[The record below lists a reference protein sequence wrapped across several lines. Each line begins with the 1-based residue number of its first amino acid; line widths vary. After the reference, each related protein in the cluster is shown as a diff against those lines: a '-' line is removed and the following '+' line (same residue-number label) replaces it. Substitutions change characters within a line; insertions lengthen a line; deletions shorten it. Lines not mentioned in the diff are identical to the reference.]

1 MNGSVHVCAIIAIEF
16 YTVVLMNS
24 WLIIGVLALYI
35 LVLFICAF
43 FGEKHASRL
52 STRGRMLLFSLT
64 LGVYCSSWTFYGA
77 TGAAV
82 REGIIFLP
90 IYLGPLLFVGLGY
103 DIWRRLGRVRQHHAI
118 SSIAD
123 FVAARYGKSGT
134 LASLVTILAV
144 VAIIPYLALQLRA
157 IALSA
162 SVMLQQNPQ
171 VASAT
176 TNGVLVLTAILAI
189 LAMIFGTRQIAN
201 TEQHGGLMLAV
212 AFESFVK
219 LFALLCVAFFF
230 IFEAPENIIQISK
243 DVSKSFHEVQ
253 HFGVPETFWVQTLLA
268 GLAII
273 CLPRQFHV
281 AVVELRDEKHI
292 RGARRWFAA
301 YLILTIFAI
310 IPIASWALH
319 AAPAYLSIPDVAVL
333 SLPLSYNQEWLTLL
347 AFLGGFSA
355 STGMLLVSSV
365 ALSIMLSNDLI
376 MPALWRLGLLSR
388 HDKRLP
394 QVLKFTRRICI
405 LAVML
410 LGFLFFHFFN
420 DIDQLS
426 TFGLLAFS
434 AVAQFSP
441 ALIGGLY
448 WRGGSRQGV
457 YAGLVAGFA
466 LWTYTLLFPTILR
479 SLPAEY
485 SQFSQQLLMS
495 GPFGINWLRPEAL
508 FGFQSFAPLTHGV
521 TWALGLNI
529 ILYIWISRIYRPSI
543 AEQIQAESF
552 FYYETK
558 PLPAQHTSAD
568 MSYLQHDVAR
578 LKVGDLITLAKRITG
593 DGPAVRAF
601 QQFCQINNV
610 VLNEN
615 SSANGMWW
623 RFTEQYLAGT
633 IGAASA
639 RTLLTTAMVNNGL
652 ALGQVANILDQASQW
667 QRFNQNLIMTMIDH
681 MTQGVSVVDE
691 NMCLVAWNNQ
701 YLKLFDYP
709 KDLVYVGCPI
719 SDLIRYNA
727 ERGECGPGSVEEHV
741 RKRMHWMKVGSAH
754 EFERIRKDG
763 RVIQMRGNPIEGGGF
778 VTTFA
783 DITAFRE
790 NEAVLEARVSDRT
803 HQLANALTEQQLAR
817 EQADRANMSKSR
829 FIAAASHDLLQPM
842 HAARLFSTALEQSV
856 QSDEDRLTLQQLDRA
871 LYGAES
877 MLSALLDIAR
887 LEGGSI
893 QPNRQVYPLHDL
905 LHDLELQFKSIAAQR
920 HIQLKVH
927 DVKFWINT
935 DPQWIRRIIQN
946 FVSNALRY
954 TAKGRVV
961 VGVLRSA
968 QRPNHIR
975 IGVWDTGPGIAEEQ
989 RIKLFQEFERC
1000 GHTSPWGEQG
1010 LGLGLAIVQRMTSLL
1025 DYPVKVYSE
1034 QGKGSCFMI
1043 EVPIVAAPKVV
1054 ATPTQAV
1061 PLKTKAYKILCLD
1074 NDENILDG
1082 MSTLL
1087 TKWGYQ
1093 VFKATEPEQALQLI
1107 QQENIQV
1114 WLVDQHLNQGKIGL
1128 DFILAQRQENV
1139 PVALITADSDPELP
1153 QRLKEL
1159 NIVLLNKPLKPA
1171 SLRAWLSGLKISK

>member
-1 MNGSVHVCAIIAIEF
+1 MIVQALNSLGA
-16 YTVVLMNS
+16 MNS

-35 LVLFICAF
+35 LVLFLCAF

-90 IYLGPLLFVGLGY
+90 IYLGPLLFIWFGY
-103 DIWRRLGRVRQHHAI
+103 DIWRRLGRVRRHHAI

-123 FVAARYGKSGT
+123 FIAARYGKSGT

-144 VAIIPYLALQLRA
+144 IAIIPYLALQLRA

-162 SVMLQQNPQ
+162 SVVLDQGPHLNT
-171 VASAT
+171 T
-176 TNGVLVLTAILAI
+176 TNSVLLMTGVLAI
-189 LAMIFGTRQIAN
+189 LAMMFGTRQIAN

-219 LFALLCVAFFF
+219 LSALICVALFF
-230 IFEAPENIIQISK
+230 IFETPNNLRQISH
-243 DVSKSFHEVQ
+243 DVAKTFHEVQ
-253 HFGVPETFWVQTLLA
+253 LFGVPETFWIQTLLA

-292 RGARRWFAA
+292 RGARRWFAV
-301 YLILTIFAI
+301 YLILTTLAI

-319 AAPAYLSIPDVAVL
+319 AAPQFLTIPDVAVL

-376 MPALWRLGLLSR
+376 MPALWRFNLISR
-388 HDKRLP
+388 HDTRLP
-394 QVLKFTRRICI
+394 QMLKFTRRICI

-426 TFGLLAFS
+426 VFGLLAFS
-434 AVAQFSP
+434 AVAQFAP

-457 YAGLVAGFA
+457 YAGLIVGF
-466 LWTYTLLFPTILR
+466 LMWMYTLLLPTILR
-479 SLPAEY
+479 SLPDQY
-485 SQFSQQLLMS
+485 QDFSYHFLHS
-495 GPFGINWLRPEAL
+495 GPFGISWLRPEAL
-508 FGFQSFAPLTHGV
+508 LGFESFAPLTHGV
-521 TWALGLNI
+521 IWALGLNI
-529 ILYIWISRIYRPSI
+529 ILYVWISRIYRPSV

-558 PLPAQHTSAD
+558 PLPAQHTSTD
-568 MSYLQHDVAR
+568 MSYLHHDAAR
-578 LKVGDLITLAKRITG
+578 LRVGDLITLAKRITG
-593 DGPAVRAF
+593 DRPTQHAF
-601 QQFCQINNV
+601 AQFSSQNNV
-610 VLNEN
+610 LLNEH
-615 SSANGMWW
+615 SFANGMWW

-667 QRFNQNLIMTMIDH
+667 QRFNQNLLMTMIDH

-719 SDLIRYNA
+719 ADLIRYNA

-741 RKRMHWMKVGSAH
+741 RKRIHWMQVGSAH

-790 NEAVLEARVSDRT
+790 NEAVLEARVMDRT
-803 HQLANALTEQQLAR
+803 QQLADALTEQQLAR
-817 EQADRANMSKSR
+817 EQADKANMSKSR

-842 HAARLFSTALEQSV
+842 HAARLFSTVLEQSV
-856 QSDEDRLTLQQLDRA
+856 HSEQERQTLQQLDRA

-887 LEGGSI
+887 LEGGSL
-893 QPNRQVYPLHDL
+893 QPKRQAYPLHDL
-905 LHDLELQFKSIAAQR
+905 LSDLSLQFKSIAAQR
-920 HIQLKVH
+920 NIQLKVH
-927 DVKFWINT
+927 DAQFWIDT

-954 TAKGRVV
+954 TASGRVV

-968 QRPNHIR
+968 RKPQHIR

-1025 DYPVKVYSE
+1025 DYPVEVYSE
-1034 QGKGSCFMI
+1034 LGKGSTFMI
-1043 EVPIVAAPKVV
+1043 EVPTVPAPQKTVAALQQNTAIL
-1054 ATPTQAV
+1054 ATGYRV
-1061 PLKTKAYKILCLD
+1061 LCLD
-1074 NDENILDG
+1074 NDETILDG
-1082 MSTLL
+1082 MAALL
-1087 TKWGYQ
+1087 SKWGYD
-1093 VFKATEPEQALQLI
+1093 VFKATEPEQALTII
-1107 QQENIQV
+1107 QTENIQV
-1114 WLVDQHLNQGKIGL
+1114 WLIDQHLNRDQLGM
-1128 DFILAQRQENV
+1128 DFILAHRPASV

-1153 QRLKEL
+1153 QRLKEM
-1159 NIVLLNKPLKPA
+1159 NIVLLKKPLKPA
-1171 SLRAWLSGLKISK
+1171 GLRAWLSGLKISSDT

>member
-1 MNGSVHVCAIIAIEF
+1 MRYHVNRFLSVSP
-16 YTVVLMNS
+16 MNS

-35 LVLFICAF
+35 LILFGCAF

-52 STRGRMLLFSLT
+52 SPRGRMLLFSLT

-77 TGAAV
+77 TAAAFHG
-82 REGIIFLP
+82 GIIFLP

-123 FVAARYGKSGT
+123 FVAARYGKSGP

-144 VAIIPYLALQLRA
+144 IAIIPYLALQLRA

-162 SVMLQQNPQ
+162 AVLLEHNSELTTI
-171 VASAT
+171 T
-176 TNGVLVLTAILAI
+176 TNGVLGLTAVLAI
-189 LAMIFGTRQIAN
+189 LAMMFGTRQIAN

-219 LFALLCVAFFF
+219 LFALLCVAVFFL
-230 IFEAPENIIQISK
+230 FEAPTNIIQVSQ
-243 DVSKSFHEVQ
+243 DVKQVFHEVQ
-253 HFGVPETFWVQTLLA
+253 LFGVPDTFWIQTLLA
-268 GLAII
+268 ALAII

-301 YLILTIFAI
+301 YLILTVIAI

-319 AAPAYLSIPDVAVL
+319 ASAEYLSIPDVAVL
-333 SLPLSYNQEWLTLL
+333 SLPMSYNQEWLTLL

-376 MPALWRLGLLSR
+376 MPALWRLGWLSR

-394 QVLKFTRRICI
+394 VMLKLTRRICI
-405 LAVML
+405 LVVML
-410 LGFLFFHFFN
+410 LGFLFFLFFK
-420 DIDQLS
+420 DINQLS
-426 TFGLLAFS
+426 VFGLLAFS

-448 WRGGSRQGV
+448 WRGGSKQGV
-457 YAGLVAGFA
+457 YAGLIVGFIMWA
-466 LWTYTLLFPTILR
+466 YTLLLPPILR
-479 SLPAEY
+479 SLPDEY
-485 SQFSQQLLMS
+485 YQFTHSLLIF
-495 GPFGINWLRPEAL
+495 GPYGLSWLRPEAL
-508 FGFQSFAPLTHGV
+508 LGFESFAPLTHGV
-521 TWALGLNI
+521 IWSLGLNI
-529 ILYIWISRIYRPSI
+529 ILYIWVSRIYRPSI

-558 PLPAQHTSAD
+558 PLPTQSASND
-568 MSYLQHDVAR
+568 VNYLHHDAAR

-593 DGPAVRAF
+593 EGPTNHAF
-601 QQFCQINNV
+601 QQFCTANNV
-610 VLNEN
+610 VLNVN

-701 YLKLFDYP
+701 YLVLFDYP

-719 SDLIRYNA
+719 ADLIRYNA
-727 ERGECGPGSVEEHV
+727 ERGECGPGSIEEHV
-741 RKRMHWMKVGSAH
+741 RKRIHWMKVGSAH

-783 DITAFRE
+783 DITTFRE
-790 NEAVLEARVSDRT
+790 NEALLEGRVKDRT
-803 HQLANALTEQQLAR
+803 RQLADALEEQQLAR
-817 EQADRANMSKSR
+817 EQADKANMSKSR

-842 HAARLFSTALEQSV
+842 HAARLFSTALEQSI
-856 QSDEDRLTLQQLDRA
+856 QTEEDMKTLQQLDRA
-871 LYGAES
+871 LHGAES

-893 QPNRQVYPLHDL
+893 QPKRQAYPLHDL
-905 LHDLELQFKSIAAQR
+905 LSDLQLQFESIAAQR
-920 HIQLKVH
+920 NIQFRVH
-927 DVKFWINT
+927 DVKFWIDT

-954 TAKGRVV
+954 TARGRVV

-968 QRPNHIR
+968 AQANHIR
-975 IGVWDTGPGIAEEQ
+975 IGVWDTGPGIAEQQ

-1025 DYPVKVYSE
+1025 GYPVHVYSTL
-1034 QGKGSCFMI
+1034 GKGSCFII
-1043 EVPIVAAPKVV
+1043 EVPLVNAPKV
-1054 ATPTQAV
+1054 TPVLVQAV
-1061 PLKTKAYKILCLD
+1061 PLKSAAYKILCLD
-1074 NDENILDG
+1074 NDETILEG

-1093 VFKATEPEQALQLI
+1093 VFKATEPEQALELI
-1107 QQENIQV
+1107 QKENIQV
-1114 WLVDQHLNQGKIGL
+1114 WLVDQHLNDNKMGL
-1128 DFILAQRQENV
+1128 DFILTHRQVNV

-1153 QRLKEL
+1153 QKLKEL
-1159 NIVLLNKPLKPA
+1159 NIVLLKKPLKPA
-1171 SLRAWLSGLKISK
+1171 SLRSWISGLKISK

>member
-1 MNGSVHVCAIIAIEF
+1 
-16 YTVVLMNS
+16 MNS

-35 LVLFICAF
+35 VILFICAF
-43 FGEKHASRL
+43 YGEKHASRL

-90 IYLGPLLFVGLGY
+90 IYLGPLLFVAVGY

-123 FVAARYGKSGT
+123 FMAARYGKSGP

-144 VAIIPYLALQLRA
+144 IAIIPYLALQLRA

-162 SVMLQQNPQ
+162 TVILQQNTGLE
-171 VASAT
+171 ST
-176 TNGVLVLTAILAI
+176 TNSVLFLTGIMAI

-219 LFALLCVAFFF
+219 LFALLCVAIFFMF
-230 IFEAPENIIQISK
+230 AEPANLGQISHDVAKTFK
-243 DVSKSFHEVQ
+243 DVQ
-253 HFGVPETFWVQTLLA
+253 LFGVPETFWVQTLLA
-268 GLAII
+268 ALAII

-292 RGARRWFAA
+292 RGARRWFAI
-301 YLILTIFAI
+301 YLILTTLAI

-319 AAPAYLSIPDVAVL
+319 AAPEYLAIPDVAVL
-333 SLPLSYNQEWLTLL
+333 SLPISYQQDWLTIL

-376 MPALWRLGLLSR
+376 MPALWRFNLLSR
-388 HDKRLP
+388 HDKRMPLM
-394 QVLKFTRRICI
+394 LKFTRRVCI

-426 TFGLLAFS
+426 VFGLLAFS
-434 AVAQFSP
+434 AVAQFAP

-448 WRGGSRQGV
+448 WRGGSKQGV
-457 YAGLVAGFA
+457 YAGLIVGFIMWA
-466 LWTYTLLFPTILR
+466 YTLLLPTILR
-479 SLPAEY
+479 SLPDDY
-485 SQFSQQLLMS
+485 TSMTMQFLLHGPLGMS
-495 GPFGINWLRPEAL
+495 WLRPEAL
-508 FGFQSFAPLTHGV
+508 LGFESFAPLTHGV
-521 TWALGLNI
+521 IWALGLNTL
-529 ILYIWISRIYRPSI
+529 LYIWISHIFRPSI

-558 PLPAQHTSAD
+558 PLPAQSSSSEI
-568 MSYLQHDVAR
+568 SYLHHDMAR
-578 LKVGDLITLAKRITG
+578 LKVADLITLAKRITG
-593 DGPAVRAF
+593 EGPTTRAF
-601 QQFCQINNV
+601 DQFCQQNNV
-610 VLNEN
+610 VLNAN

-701 YLKLFDYP
+701 YLVLFDYP

-719 SDLIRYNA
+719 ADLIRYNA

-741 RKRMHWMKVGSAH
+741 RKRIHWMKVGSAH

-790 NEAVLEARVSDRT
+790 NEAVLEARVQDRT
-803 HQLANALTEQQLAR
+803 QQLADALTEQQLAR
-817 EQADRANMSKSR
+817 EQADKANMSKSR

-856 QSDEDRLTLQQLDRA
+856 QSDEDRKTLQQLDRA
-871 LYGAES
+871 LHGAES

-887 LEGGSI
+887 LEGGTI
-893 QPNRQVYPLHDL
+893 QPKRQAYPLHDL
-905 LHDLELQFKSIAAQR
+905 LSDLELQFKSIAAQR
-920 HIQLKVH
+920 GIQLHVH
-927 DVKFWINT
+927 DAQFWIDT

-954 TAKGRVV
+954 TAKGRVI
-961 VGVLRSA
+961 VGVLRASE
-968 QRPNHIR
+968 RPQHIR

-1010 LGLGLAIVQRMTSLL
+1010 LGLGLAIVQRMTGLL
-1025 DYPVKVYSE
+1025 DYPVHVYSE
-1034 QGKGSCFMI
+1034 LGKGSCFMI
-1043 EVPIVAAPKVV
+1043 EVPVVAAPKVI
-1054 ATPTQAV
+1054 ATPVQAV

-1074 NDENILDG
+1074 NDETILEG

-1093 VFKATEPEQALQLI
+1093 VFKATEPEQALELI

-1114 WLVDQHLNQGKIGL
+1114 WLVDQHLNDDKMGL
-1128 DFILAQRQENV
+1128 DFILQNRQDKV

-1153 QRLKEL
+1153 QTLKEL
-1159 NIVLLNKPLKPA
+1159 NIVLLRKPLKPA
-1171 SLRAWLSGLKISK
+1171 SLRSWLSGLKISTD

>member
-1 MNGSVHVCAIIAIEF
+1 
-16 YTVVLMNS
+16 MNS

-35 LVLFICAF
+35 VILFICAF
-43 FGEKHASRL
+43 YGEKHASRL

-90 IYLGPLLFVGLGY
+90 IYLGPLLFVAVGY

-123 FVAARYGKSGT
+123 FMAARYGKSGP

-144 VAIIPYLALQLRA
+144 IAIIPYLALQLRA

-162 SVMLQQNPQ
+162 TVILQQNTGLE
-171 VASAT
+171 ST
-176 TNGVLVLTAILAI
+176 TNSVLFLTGILAI

-219 LFALLCVAFFF
+219 LFALLCVAIFFMF
-230 IFEAPENIIQISK
+230 AEPANLGKISHDVAKTFK
-243 DVSKSFHEVQ
+243 DVQ
-253 HFGVPETFWVQTLLA
+253 LFGVPETFWVQTLLA
-268 GLAII
+268 ALAII

-292 RGARRWFAA
+292 RGARRWFAI
-301 YLILTIFAI
+301 YLILTTLAI

-319 AAPAYLSIPDVAVL
+319 AAPEYLAIPDVAVL
-333 SLPLSYNQEWLTLL
+333 SLPISYQQDWLTIL

-376 MPALWRLGLLSR
+376 MPALWRFNLLSR
-388 HDKRLP
+388 HDKRMPLM
-394 QVLKFTRRICI
+394 LKFTRRVCI

-426 TFGLLAFS
+426 VFGLLAFS
-434 AVAQFSP
+434 AVAQFAP

-448 WRGGSRQGV
+448 WRGGSKQGV
-457 YAGLVAGFA
+457 YAGLIVGFIMWA
-466 LWTYTLLFPTILR
+466 YTLLLPTILR
-479 SLPAEY
+479 SLPDDY
-485 SQFSQQLLMS
+485 TNMTMQFLLH
-495 GPFGINWLRPEAL
+495 GPLGMGWLRPEAL
-508 FGFQSFAPLTHGV
+508 LGFESFAPLTHGV
-521 TWALGLNI
+521 IWALGLNTL
-529 ILYIWISRIYRPSI
+529 LYIWISHIFRPSI

-558 PLPAQHTSAD
+558 PLPAQSSSSEI
-568 MSYLQHDVAR
+568 SYLHHDMAR
-578 LKVGDLITLAKRITG
+578 LKVADLITLAKRITG
-593 DGPAVRAF
+593 EGPTTRAF
-601 QQFCQINNV
+601 DQFCQQNNV
-610 VLNEN
+610 VLNAN

-701 YLKLFDYP
+701 YLVLFDYP

-719 SDLIRYNA
+719 ADLIRYNA

-741 RKRMHWMKVGSAH
+741 RKRIHWMKVGSAH

-790 NEAVLEARVSDRT
+790 NEAVLEARVQDRT
-803 HQLANALTEQQLAR
+803 QQLADALTEQQLAR
-817 EQADRANMSKSR
+817 EQADKANMSKSR

-856 QSDEDRLTLQQLDRA
+856 QSDEDRKTLQQLDRA
-871 LYGAES
+871 LHGAES

-887 LEGGSI
+887 LEGGTI
-893 QPNRQVYPLHDL
+893 QPKRQAYPLHDL
-905 LHDLELQFKSIAAQR
+905 LSDLELQFKSIAAQR
-920 HIQLKVH
+920 GIQLHVH
-927 DVKFWINT
+927 DAQFWIDT

-954 TAKGRVV
+954 TAKGRVI
-961 VGVLRSA
+961 VGVLRASE
-968 QRPNHIR
+968 RPQHIR

-1010 LGLGLAIVQRMTSLL
+1010 LGLGLAIVQRMTGLL
-1025 DYPVKVYSE
+1025 DYPVHVYSE
-1034 QGKGSCFMI
+1034 LGKGSCFMI
-1043 EVPIVAAPKVV
+1043 EVPVVAAPKVI
-1054 ATPTQAV
+1054 ATPVQAV

-1074 NDENILDG
+1074 NDETILEG

-1093 VFKATEPEQALQLI
+1093 VFKATEPEQALELI
-1107 QQENIQV
+1107 HQENIQV
-1114 WLVDQHLNQGKIGL
+1114 WLVDQHLNDDKMGL
-1128 DFILAQRQENV
+1128 DFILQNRQDKV

-1153 QRLKEL
+1153 QTLKEL
-1159 NIVLLNKPLKPA
+1159 NIVLLRKPLKPA
-1171 SLRAWLSGLKISK
+1171 SLRSWLSGLKISTD

>member
-1 MNGSVHVCAIIAIEF
+1 MIVQALNSLSA
-16 YTVVLMNS
+16 MNS

-35 LVLFICAF
+35 LVLFLCAF

-90 IYLGPLLFVGLGY
+90 IYLGPLLFIWFGY
-103 DIWRRLGRVRQHHAI
+103 DIWRRLGRVRRHHAI

-123 FVAARYGKSGT
+123 FIAARYGKSGT

-144 VAIIPYLALQLRA
+144 IAIIPYLALQLRA

-162 SVMLQQNPQ
+162 SVVLDQGPHLNT
-171 VASAT
+171 T
-176 TNGVLVLTAILAI
+176 TNSVLLMTGVLAI
-189 LAMIFGTRQIAN
+189 LAMMFGTRQIAN

-219 LFALLCVAFFF
+219 LSALICVALFF
-230 IFEAPENIIQISK
+230 IFETPNNLRQISH
-243 DVSKSFHEVQ
+243 DVAKTFHEVQ
-253 HFGVPETFWVQTLLA
+253 LFGVPETFWIQTLLA

-292 RGARRWFAA
+292 RGARRWFAV
-301 YLILTIFAI
+301 YLILTTLAI

-319 AAPAYLSIPDVAVL
+319 AAPQFLTIPDVAVL

-376 MPALWRLGLLSR
+376 MPALWRFNLISR
-388 HDKRLP
+388 HDTRLP
-394 QVLKFTRRICI
+394 QMLKFTRRICI

-426 TFGLLAFS
+426 VFGLLAFS
-434 AVAQFSP
+434 AVAQFAP

-457 YAGLVAGFA
+457 YAGLIVGF
-466 LWTYTLLFPTILR
+466 LMWMYTLLLPTILR
-479 SLPAEY
+479 SLPDQY
-485 SQFSQQLLMS
+485 QDFSYHFLHS
-495 GPFGINWLRPEAL
+495 GPFDISWLRPEAL
-508 FGFQSFAPLTHGV
+508 LGFESFAPLTHGV
-521 TWALGLNI
+521 IWALGLNI
-529 ILYIWISRIYRPSI
+529 ILYVWISRIYRPSV

-558 PLPAQHTSAD
+558 PLPAQHTSTD
-568 MSYLQHDVAR
+568 MSYLHHDAAR
-578 LKVGDLITLAKRITG
+578 LRVGDLITLAKRITG
-593 DGPAVRAF
+593 DRPTQHAF
-601 QQFCQINNV
+601 AQFSSQNNV
-610 VLNEN
+610 LLNEH
-615 SSANGMWW
+615 SFANGMWW

-667 QRFNQNLIMTMIDH
+667 QRFNQNLLMTMIDH

-719 SDLIRYNA
+719 ADLIRYNA

-741 RKRMHWMKVGSAH
+741 RKRIHWMQVGSAH

-790 NEAVLEARVSDRT
+790 NEAVLEARVMDRT
-803 HQLANALTEQQLAR
+803 QQLADALTEQQLAR
-817 EQADRANMSKSR
+817 EQADKANMSKSR

-842 HAARLFSTALEQSV
+842 HAARLFSTVLEQSV
-856 QSDEDRLTLQQLDRA
+856 HSEQERQTLQQLDRA

-887 LEGGSI
+887 LEGGSL
-893 QPNRQVYPLHDL
+893 QPKRQAYPLHDL
-905 LHDLELQFKSIAAQR
+905 LSDLSLQFKSIAAQR
-920 HIQLKVH
+920 NIQLKVH
-927 DVKFWINT
+927 DAQFWIDT

-954 TAKGRVV
+954 TASGRVV

-968 QRPNHIR
+968 RKPQHIR

-1025 DYPVKVYSE
+1025 DYPVEVYSE
-1034 QGKGSCFMI
+1034 LGKGSTFMI
-1043 EVPIVAAPKVV
+1043 EVPTVPAPQKTVAALQQNTAIL
-1054 ATPTQAV
+1054 ATGYRV
-1061 PLKTKAYKILCLD
+1061 LCLD
-1074 NDENILDG
+1074 NDETILDG
-1082 MSTLL
+1082 MAALL
-1087 TKWGYQ
+1087 SKWGYD
-1093 VFKATEPEQALQLI
+1093 VFKATEPEQALTII
-1107 QQENIQV
+1107 QTENIQV
-1114 WLVDQHLNQGKIGL
+1114 WLIDQHLNRDQLGM
-1128 DFILAQRQENV
+1128 DFILAHRPASV

-1153 QRLKEL
+1153 QRLKEM
-1159 NIVLLNKPLKPA
+1159 NIVLLKKPLKPA
-1171 SLRAWLSGLKISK
+1171 GLRAWLSGLKISSDA

>member
-1 MNGSVHVCAIIAIEF
+1 
-16 YTVVLMNS
+16 MNS

-35 LVLFICAF
+35 ALLFICAF
-43 FGEKHASRL
+43 YGEKHASRL

-90 IYLGPLLFVGLGY
+90 IYLGPLLFVAVGY

-123 FVAARYGKSGT
+123 FVAARYGKSGP

-144 VAIIPYLALQLRA
+144 VAIVPYLALQLRA

-162 SVMLQQNPQ
+162 AVILEP
-171 VASAT
+171 SAGVTGT
-176 TNGVLVLTAILAI
+176 TNGVLFLTGVLAI
-189 LAMIFGTRQIAN
+189 LAMMFGTRQIAN

-219 LFALLCVAFFF
+219 LFALLAVACFFM
-230 IFEAPENIIQISK
+230 FEAPENLAQISSDISTTFH
-243 DVSKSFHEVQ
+243 DVQ
-253 HFGVPETFWVQTLLA
+253 LFGVPQSFWIQTLLA
-268 GLAII
+268 ALAII

-292 RGARRWFAA
+292 RGARRWFAV
-301 YLILTIFAI
+301 YLILTTLAI

-319 AAPAYLSIPDVAVL
+319 AAPQYLAIPDVAVL
-333 SLPLSYNQEWLTLL
+333 SLPLSYNQDWLTLL

-376 MPALWRLGLLSR
+376 MPALWRLKLISR

-394 QVLKFTRRICI
+394 LVLKFTRRVCI
-405 LAVML
+405 LGVML
-410 LGFLFFHFFN
+410 MGFLFFNFFN

-426 TFGLLAFS
+426 VFGLLAFS
-434 AVAQFSP
+434 AVAQFAP

-448 WRGGSRQGV
+448 WRGGSKQGV
-457 YAGLVAGFA
+457 YAGLLTGFA
-466 LWTYTLLFPTILR
+466 LWAYTLLFPTILR
-479 SLPAEY
+479 SLPEAY
-485 SQFSQQLLMS
+485 SSFSQSLLNQ
-495 GPFGINWLRPEAL
+495 GPFGWNWLRPEAL
-508 FGFQSFAPLTHGV
+508 IGFESFDPLTHGV
-521 TWALGLNI
+521 VWALGLNTL
-529 ILYIWISRIYRPSI
+529 LYIWISRIFRPSI

-558 PLPAQHTSAD
+558 PLPSQSPSNEV
-568 MSYLQHDVAR
+568 SYSHQDVAR

-593 DGPAVRAF
+593 EGPTTRAF
-601 QQFCQINNV
+601 QQFCTQNSV
-610 VLNEN
+610 ELNEN

-709 KDLVYVGCPI
+709 TDIVYVGCPI
-719 SDLIRYNA
+719 ADLIRYNA

-741 RKRMHWMKVGSAH
+741 RKRIHWMQVGSAH

-790 NEAVLEARVSDRT
+790 NEAVLEARVQDRT
-803 HQLANALTEQQLAR
+803 QQLADALSEQQLAR
-817 EQADRANMSKSR
+817 EQADKANMSKSR

-856 QSDEDRLTLQQLDRA
+856 QNDEDRKTLQQLDRA
-871 LYGAES
+871 LHGAES

-887 LEGGSI
+887 LEGGTI
-893 QPNRQVYPLHDL
+893 QPKRQAYPLHDL
-905 LHDLELQFKSIAAQR
+905 LSDLELQFKSIAAQR
-920 HIQLKVH
+920 GIKFSVH
-927 DVKFWINT
+927 DAQFWIDT

-954 TAKGRVV
+954 TARGKVV
-961 VGVLRSA
+961 VGVLRSSS
-968 QRPNHIR
+968 RPNHIR

-1010 LGLGLAIVQRMTSLL
+1010 LGLGLAIVQRMTSML
-1025 DYPVKVYSE
+1025 DYPVHVSSAL
-1034 QGKGSCFMI
+1034 GKGSCFMI
-1043 EVPIVAAPKVV
+1043 EVPVIEAPKVV
-1054 ATPTQAV
+1054 VAPVQAV
-1061 PLKTKAYKILCLD
+1061 PSKSKAFKILCLD
-1074 NDENILDG
+1074 NDETILEG

-1093 VFKATEPEQALQLI
+1093 VFKATEPEQAAMLI

-1114 WLVDQHLNQGKIGL
+1114 WLVDQHLNQDKIGL
-1128 DFILAQRQENV
+1128 DFILEHRSKDI

-1159 NIVLLNKPLKPA
+1159 NIVLLKKPLKPA
-1171 SLRAWLSGLKISK
+1171 SLRSWLSGLKISDS

>member
-1 MNGSVHVCAIIAIEF
+1 
-16 YTVVLMNS
+16 MNS

-35 LVLFICAF
+35 VLLFICAF
-43 FGEKHASRL
+43 YGEKHATRL

-90 IYLGPLLFVGLGY
+90 IYLGPLLFVALGY

-123 FVAARYGKSGT
+123 FMAARYGKSGP

-144 VAIIPYLALQLRA
+144 IAIIPYLALQLRA

-162 SVMLQQNPQ
+162 TVILQQNTGLE
-171 VASAT
+171 ST
-176 TNGVLVLTAILAI
+176 TNSVLFLTGILAI

-219 LFALLCVAFFF
+219 LFALLCVAIFFVF
-230 IFEAPENIIQISK
+230 AEPENLGQISHDVGKTFK
-243 DVSKSFHEVQ
+243 DVQ
-253 HFGVPETFWVQTLLA
+253 LFGVPETFWIQTLLA
-268 GLAII
+268 ALAII

-292 RGARRWFAA
+292 RGARRWFAI
-301 YLILTIFAI
+301 YLILTTLAI

-319 AAPAYLSIPDVAVL
+319 AAPEYLAIPDVAVL
-333 SLPLSYNQEWLTLL
+333 SLPISYQQDWLTIL

-376 MPALWRLGLLSR
+376 MPALWRFNFLSR
-388 HDKRLP
+388 HDKRMPL
-394 QVLKFTRRICI
+394 VLKFTRRVCI

-426 TFGLLAFS
+426 VFGLLAFS
-434 AVAQFSP
+434 AVAQFAP

-448 WRGGSRQGV
+448 WRGGSKQGV
-457 YAGLVAGFA
+457 YAGLIVGFMMWA
-466 LWTYTLLFPTILR
+466 YTLLLPTILR
-479 SLPAEY
+479 SFPEDY
-485 SQFSQQLLMS
+485 TTFTMQFLLH
-495 GPFGINWLRPEAL
+495 GPFGLSWLRPEAL
-508 FGFQSFAPLTHGV
+508 LGFESFAPLTHGV
-521 TWALGLNI
+521 IWALGLNI
-529 ILYIWISRIYRPSI
+529 LLYIWISRIFRPSI

-558 PLPAQHTSAD
+558 PLPAQNTS
-568 MSYLQHDVAR
+568 SEINYLHHDVAR
-578 LKVGDLITLAKRITG
+578 LKVADLITLAKRITG
-593 DGPAVRAF
+593 DGPTTRAF
-601 QQFCQINNV
+601 EQFCQQNNV
-610 VLNEN
+610 VLNAN

-709 KDLVYVGCPI
+709 KDLAYVGCPI
-719 SDLIRYNA
+719 ADLIRYNA

-741 RKRMHWMKVGSAH
+741 RKRIHWMKVGSAH

-790 NEAVLEARVSDRT
+790 NEAMLEARVQDRT
-803 HQLANALTEQQLAR
+803 QQLADALTEQQLAR
-817 EQADRANMSKSR
+817 EQADKANMSKSR

-856 QSDEDRLTLQQLDRA
+856 QSEEDRKTLQQLDRA
-871 LYGAES
+871 LHGAES

-887 LEGGSI
+887 LEGGTI
-893 QPNRQVYPLHDL
+893 QPKRQAYPLHDL
-905 LHDLELQFKSIAAQR
+905 LSDLELQFKSIAAQR
-920 HIQLKVH
+920 GIQLHVH
-927 DVKFWINT
+927 DAQFWIDT

-954 TAKGRVV
+954 TAKGRVI
-961 VGVLRSA
+961 VGVLRASE
-968 QRPNHIR
+968 RPQHIR

-1010 LGLGLAIVQRMTSLL
+1010 LGLGLAIVQRMTGLL
-1025 DYPVKVYSE
+1025 DYPVHVYSE
-1034 QGKGSCFMI
+1034 LGKGSCFMI
-1043 EVPIVAAPKVV
+1043 EVPVVAAPKVI
-1054 ATPTQAV
+1054 ATPIQAV

-1074 NDENILDG
+1074 NDETILEG

-1093 VFKATEPEQALQLI
+1093 VFKATEPEQAFALI

-1114 WLVDQHLNQGKIGL
+1114 WLVDQHLNDDKMGL
-1128 DFILAQRQENV
+1128 DFILQNRQEKV
-1139 PVALITADSDPELP
+1139 PIALITADSDPELP
-1153 QRLKEL
+1153 QTLKEL
-1159 NIVLLNKPLKPA
+1159 NIVLLRKPLKPA
-1171 SLRAWLSGLKISK
+1171 SLRSWLSGLKISSD

>member
-1 MNGSVHVCAIIAIEF
+1 MIVQALNSLGA
-16 YTVVLMNS
+16 MNS

-35 LVLFICAF
+35 LVLFLCAF

-90 IYLGPLLFVGLGY
+90 IYLGPLLFVWFGY
-103 DIWRRLGRVRQHHAI
+103 DIWRRLGRVRRHHAI

-123 FVAARYGKSGT
+123 FIAARYGKSGT

-144 VAIIPYLALQLRA
+144 IAIIPYLALQLRA

-162 SVMLQQNPQ
+162 SVVLDQGPHLNT
-171 VASAT
+171 T
-176 TNGVLVLTAILAI
+176 TNSVLLMTGVLAI
-189 LAMIFGTRQIAN
+189 LAMMFGTRQIAN

-219 LFALLCVAFFF
+219 LSALICVALFF
-230 IFEAPENIIQISK
+230 IFETPNNLRQISH
-243 DVSKSFHEVQ
+243 DVAKTFHEVQ
-253 HFGVPETFWVQTLLA
+253 LFGVPETFWIQTLLA

-292 RGARRWFAA
+292 RGARRWFAV
-301 YLILTIFAI
+301 YLILTTLAI

-319 AAPAYLSIPDVAVL
+319 AAPQFLTIPDVAVL

-376 MPALWRLGLLSR
+376 MPALWRFNLISR
-388 HDKRLP
+388 HDTRLP
-394 QVLKFTRRICI
+394 QMLKFTRRICI

-426 TFGLLAFS
+426 VFGLLAFS
-434 AVAQFSP
+434 AVAQFAP

-457 YAGLVAGFA
+457 YAGLIVGF
-466 LWTYTLLFPTILR
+466 LMWMYTLLLPTILR
-479 SLPAEY
+479 SLPDQY
-485 SQFSQQLLMS
+485 QDFSYHFLHS
-495 GPFGINWLRPEAL
+495 GPFDISWLRPEAL
-508 FGFQSFAPLTHGV
+508 LGFESFAPLTHGV
-521 TWALGLNI
+521 IWALGLNI
-529 ILYIWISRIYRPSI
+529 ILYVWISRIYRPSV

-558 PLPAQHTSAD
+558 PLPAQHTSTD
-568 MSYLQHDVAR
+568 MSYLHHDAAR
-578 LKVGDLITLAKRITG
+578 LRVGDLITLAKRITG
-593 DGPAVRAF
+593 DRPTQHAF
-601 QQFCQINNV
+601 AQFSSQNNV
-610 VLNEN
+610 LLNEH
-615 SSANGMWW
+615 SFANGMWW

-667 QRFNQNLIMTMIDH
+667 QRFNQNLLMTMIDH

-719 SDLIRYNA
+719 ADLIRYNA

-741 RKRMHWMKVGSAH
+741 RKRIHWMQVGSAH

-790 NEAVLEARVSDRT
+790 NEAVLEARVMDRT
-803 HQLANALTEQQLAR
+803 QQLADALTEQQLAR
-817 EQADRANMSKSR
+817 EQADKANMSKSR

-842 HAARLFSTALEQSV
+842 HAARLFSTVLEQSV
-856 QSDEDRLTLQQLDRA
+856 HSEQERQTLQQLDRA

-887 LEGGSI
+887 LEGGSL
-893 QPNRQVYPLHDL
+893 QPKRQAYPLHDL
-905 LHDLELQFKSIAAQR
+905 LSDLSLQFKSIAAQR
-920 HIQLKVH
+920 NIQLKVH
-927 DVKFWINT
+927 DAQFWIDT

-954 TAKGRVV
+954 TASGRVV

-968 QRPNHIR
+968 RKPQHIR

-1025 DYPVKVYSE
+1025 DYPVEVYSE
-1034 QGKGSCFMI
+1034 LGKGSTFMI
-1043 EVPIVAAPKVV
+1043 EVPTVPAPQKTVAALQQNTAIL
-1054 ATPTQAV
+1054 ATGYRV
-1061 PLKTKAYKILCLD
+1061 LCLD
-1074 NDENILDG
+1074 NDETILDG
-1082 MSTLL
+1082 MAALL
-1087 TKWGYQ
+1087 SKWGYD
-1093 VFKATEPEQALQLI
+1093 VFKATEPEQALTII
-1107 QQENIQV
+1107 QTENIQV
-1114 WLVDQHLNQGKIGL
+1114 WLIDQHLNRDQLGM
-1128 DFILAQRQENV
+1128 DFILAHRPTSV

-1153 QRLKEL
+1153 QRLKEM
-1159 NIVLLNKPLKPA
+1159 NIVLLKKPLKPA
-1171 SLRAWLSGLKISK
+1171 GLRAWLSGLKISSDT

>member
-1 MNGSVHVCAIIAIEF
+1 
-16 YTVVLMNS
+16 MNS
-24 WLIIGVLALYI
+24 WLIMGVLALYI
-35 LVLFICAF
+35 ALLFICAF
-43 FGEKHASRL
+43 YGEKHASRL
-52 STRGRMLLFSLT
+52 STRGRMLMFSLT

-90 IYLGPLLFVGLGY
+90 IYLGPLLFVAIGY

-123 FVAARYGKSGT
+123 FVAARYGKSGP

-144 VAIIPYLALQLRA
+144 IAIIPYLALQLRA

-162 SVMLQQNPQ
+162 AVILDQSTNVE
-171 VASAT
+171 ST
-176 TNGVLVLTAILAI
+176 TNAVLFLTGLLAI
-189 LAMIFGTRQIAN
+189 LAMLFGTRQIAN

-219 LFALLCVAFFF
+219 LFALLAVAFFF
-230 IFEAPENIIQISK
+230 VFEAPGNIHQIAN
-243 DVSKSFHEVQ
+243 DVSITFNEVQ
-253 HFGVPETFWVQTLLA
+253 LFGVPETFWIQTLLA
-268 GLAII
+268 ALAII

-292 RGARRWFAA
+292 RGARRWFAV
-301 YLILTIFAI
+301 YLILTTIAI
-310 IPIASWALH
+310 VPIASWALH
-319 AAPAYLSIPDVAVL
+319 AAPQYLAIPDVAVL
-333 SLPLSYNQEWLTLL
+333 SLPLSYNQDWLTLL

-376 MPALWRLGLLSR
+376 MPALWRMGIFSR

-394 QVLKFTRRICI
+394 LVLKFTRRICI

-410 LGFLFFHFFN
+410 LGFLFFNFFN

-426 TFGLLAFS
+426 VFGLLAFS

-448 WRGGSRQGV
+448 WRGGSKQGV
-457 YAGLVAGFA
+457 YAGLIVGFA
-466 LWTYTLLFPTILR
+466 MWAYTLLLPTILR
-479 SLPAEY
+479 SLP
-485 SQFSQQLLMS
+485 SQFSDFTREFLLL
-495 GPFGINWLRPEAL
+495 GPLGINWLRPEAL
-508 FGFQSFAPLTHGV
+508 LGFESFAPLTHGV
-521 TWALGLNI
+521 VWALGLNI
-529 ILYIWISRIYRPSI
+529 LLYVWVSRIFRPSV

-558 PLPAQHTSAD
+558 PLPTQN
-568 MSYLQHDVAR
+568 MSNEVSYSHQDVAR

-593 DGPAVRAF
+593 ESPTRQAF
-601 QQFCQINNV
+601 EQFSQQNNV

-615 SSANGMWW
+615 ANANGMWW

-709 KDLVYVGCPI
+709 KDIVYVGCPI
-719 SDLIRYNA
+719 ADLIRYNA
-727 ERGECGPGSVEEHV
+727 ERGECGPGSIEEHV
-741 RKRMHWMKVGSAH
+741 RKRIHWMKMGSAH

-790 NEAVLEARVSDRT
+790 NEAVLEARVQDRT
-803 HQLANALTEQQLAR
+803 QQLADALAEQQLAR
-817 EQADRANMSKSR
+817 EQADKANMSKSR

-842 HAARLFSTALEQSV
+842 HAARLFSTALEQSI
-856 QSDEDRLTLQQLDRA
+856 QSDEDRKTLQQLDRA
-871 LYGAES
+871 LHGAES

-887 LEGGSI
+887 LEGGTI
-893 QPNRQVYPLHDL
+893 QPKRQAYPLHDL
-905 LHDLELQFKSIAAQR
+905 LSDLSLQFKSIAAQR
-920 HIQLKVH
+920 GIEFRVH
-927 DVKFWINT
+927 DVQFWIDT

-968 QRPNHIR
+968 EHPQHIR

-1025 DYPVKVYSE
+1025 NYPVHVYSE
-1034 QGKGSCFMI
+1034 LGKGSCFMI
-1043 EVPIVAAPKVV
+1043 EVPIVEAPKVV
-1054 ATPTQAV
+1054 AAPVQVV

-1074 NDENILDG
+1074 NDETILEG
-1082 MSTLL
+1082 MATLL
-1087 TKWGYQ
+1087 SKWGYH
-1093 VFKATEPEQALQLI
+1093 VFKATEPEQAIELI
-1107 QQENIQV
+1107 QREHIQV
-1114 WLVDQHLNQGKIGL
+1114 WLVDQHLNDDKIGL
-1128 DFILAQRQENV
+1128 DFILEHRQADV

-1159 NIVLLNKPLKPA
+1159 NIVLLKKPLKPA
-1171 SLRAWLSGLKISK
+1171 SLRSWLSGLKISET

>member
-1 MNGSVHVCAIIAIEF
+1 
-16 YTVVLMNS
+16 MNS

-35 LVLFICAF
+35 VILFICAF
-43 FGEKHASRL
+43 YGEKHASRL

-90 IYLGPLLFVGLGY
+90 IYLGPLLFVAVGY

-123 FVAARYGKSGT
+123 FMAARYGKSGP

-144 VAIIPYLALQLRA
+144 IAIIPYLALQLRA

-162 SVMLQQNPQ
+162 TVILQQNTGLE
-171 VASAT
+171 ST
-176 TNGVLVLTAILAI
+176 TNSVLFLTGIMAI

-219 LFALLCVAFFF
+219 LFALLCVAIFFMF
-230 IFEAPENIIQISK
+230 AEPANLGQISHDVAKTFK
-243 DVSKSFHEVQ
+243 DVQ
-253 HFGVPETFWVQTLLA
+253 LFGVPETFWVQTLLA
-268 GLAII
+268 ALAII

-292 RGARRWFAA
+292 RGARRWFAI
-301 YLILTIFAI
+301 YLILTTLAI

-319 AAPAYLSIPDVAVL
+319 AAPEYLAIPDVAVL
-333 SLPLSYNQEWLTLL
+333 SLPISYQQDWLTIL

-376 MPALWRLGLLSR
+376 MPALWRFNLLSR
-388 HDKRLP
+388 HDKRMPLM
-394 QVLKFTRRICI
+394 LKFTRRVCI

-426 TFGLLAFS
+426 VFGLLAFS
-434 AVAQFSP
+434 AVAQFAP

-448 WRGGSRQGV
+448 WRGGSKQGV
-457 YAGLVAGFA
+457 YAGLIVGFIMWA
-466 LWTYTLLFPTILR
+466 YTLLLPTILR
-479 SLPAEY
+479 SLPDDY
-485 SQFSQQLLMS
+485 TSMTMQFLLH
-495 GPFGINWLRPEAL
+495 GPLGMGWLRPEAL
-508 FGFQSFAPLTHGV
+508 LGFESFAPLTHGV
-521 TWALGLNI
+521 IWALGLNTL
-529 ILYIWISRIYRPSI
+529 LYIWISHIFRPSI

-558 PLPAQHTSAD
+558 PLPAQSSSSEI
-568 MSYLQHDVAR
+568 SYLHHDMAR
-578 LKVGDLITLAKRITG
+578 LKVADLITLAKRITG
-593 DGPAVRAF
+593 EGPTTRAF
-601 QQFCQINNV
+601 DQFCQQNNV
-610 VLNEN
+610 VLNAN

-701 YLKLFDYP
+701 YLVLFDYP

-719 SDLIRYNA
+719 ADLIRYNA

-741 RKRMHWMKVGSAH
+741 RKRIHWMKVGSAH

-790 NEAVLEARVSDRT
+790 NEAVLEARVQDRT
-803 HQLANALTEQQLAR
+803 QQLADALTEQQLAR
-817 EQADRANMSKSR
+817 EQADKANMSKSR

-856 QSDEDRLTLQQLDRA
+856 QSDEDRKTLQQLDRA
-871 LYGAES
+871 LHGAES

-887 LEGGSI
+887 LEGGTI
-893 QPNRQVYPLHDL
+893 QPKRQAYPLHDL
-905 LHDLELQFKSIAAQR
+905 LSDLELQFKSIAAQR
-920 HIQLKVH
+920 GIQLHVH
-927 DVKFWINT
+927 DAQFWIDT

-954 TAKGRVV
+954 TAKGRVI
-961 VGVLRSA
+961 VGVLRASE
-968 QRPNHIR
+968 RPQHIR

-1010 LGLGLAIVQRMTSLL
+1010 FGLGLAIVQRMTGLL
-1025 DYPVKVYSE
+1025 DYPVHVYSE
-1034 QGKGSCFMI
+1034 LGKGSCFMI
-1043 EVPIVAAPKVV
+1043 EVPVVAAPKVI
-1054 ATPTQAV
+1054 ATPVQAV

-1074 NDENILDG
+1074 NDETILEG

-1093 VFKATEPEQALQLI
+1093 VFKATEPEQALELI
-1107 QQENIQV
+1107 HQENIQV
-1114 WLVDQHLNQGKIGL
+1114 WLVDQHLNDDKMGL
-1128 DFILAQRQENV
+1128 DFILQNRQDKV

-1153 QRLKEL
+1153 QTLKEL
-1159 NIVLLNKPLKPA
+1159 NIVLLRKPLKPA
-1171 SLRAWLSGLKISK
+1171 SLRSWLSGLKISTD

>member
-1 MNGSVHVCAIIAIEF
+1 MIVQALNSLGA
-16 YTVVLMNS
+16 MNS

-35 LVLFICAF
+35 LVLFLCAF

-90 IYLGPLLFVGLGY
+90 IYLGPLLFIWFGY
-103 DIWRRLGRVRQHHAI
+103 DIWRRLGRVRRHHAI

-123 FVAARYGKSGT
+123 FIAARYGKSGT

-144 VAIIPYLALQLRA
+144 IAIIPYLALQLRA

-162 SVMLQQNPQ
+162 SVVLDQGPHLNT
-171 VASAT
+171 T
-176 TNGVLVLTAILAI
+176 TNSVLLMTGVLAI
-189 LAMIFGTRQIAN
+189 LAMMFGTRQIAN

-219 LFALLCVAFFF
+219 LSALICVALFF
-230 IFEAPENIIQISK
+230 IFETPNNLRQISH
-243 DVSKSFHEVQ
+243 DVAKTFHEVQ
-253 HFGVPETFWVQTLLA
+253 LFGVPETFWIQTLLA

-292 RGARRWFAA
+292 RGARRWFAV
-301 YLILTIFAI
+301 YLILTTLAI

-319 AAPAYLSIPDVAVL
+319 AAPQFLTIPDVAVL

-376 MPALWRLGLLSR
+376 MPALWRFNLISR
-388 HDKRLP
+388 HDTRLP
-394 QVLKFTRRICI
+394 QMLKFTRRICI

-426 TFGLLAFS
+426 VFGLLAFS
-434 AVAQFSP
+434 AVAQFAP

-457 YAGLVAGFA
+457 YAGLIVGF
-466 LWTYTLLFPTILR
+466 LMWMYTLLLPTILR
-479 SLPAEY
+479 SLPDQY
-485 SQFSQQLLMS
+485 QDFSYHFLHS
-495 GPFGINWLRPEAL
+495 GPFDISWLRPEAL
-508 FGFQSFAPLTHGV
+508 LGFESFAPLTHGV
-521 TWALGLNI
+521 IWALGLNI
-529 ILYIWISRIYRPSI
+529 ILYVWISRIYRPSV

-558 PLPAQHTSAD
+558 PLPAQHTSTD
-568 MSYLQHDVAR
+568 MSYLHHDAAR
-578 LKVGDLITLAKRITG
+578 LRVGDLITLAKRITG
-593 DGPAVRAF
+593 DRPTQHAF
-601 QQFCQINNV
+601 AQFSSQNNV
-610 VLNEN
+610 LLNEH
-615 SSANGMWW
+615 SFANGMWW

-667 QRFNQNLIMTMIDH
+667 QRFNQNLLMTMIDH

-719 SDLIRYNA
+719 ADLIRYNA

-741 RKRMHWMKVGSAH
+741 RKRIHWMQVGSAH

-790 NEAVLEARVSDRT
+790 NEAVLEARVMDRT
-803 HQLANALTEQQLAR
+803 QQLADALTEQQLAR
-817 EQADRANMSKSR
+817 EQADKANMSKSR

-842 HAARLFSTALEQSV
+842 HAARLFSTVLEQSV
-856 QSDEDRLTLQQLDRA
+856 HSEQERQTLQQLDRA

-887 LEGGSI
+887 LEGGSL
-893 QPNRQVYPLHDL
+893 QPKRQAYPLHDL
-905 LHDLELQFKSIAAQR
+905 LSDLSLQFKSIAAQR
-920 HIQLKVH
+920 NIQLKVH
-927 DVKFWINT
+927 DAQFWIDT

-954 TAKGRVV
+954 TASGRVV

-968 QRPNHIR
+968 RKPQHIR

-1025 DYPVKVYSE
+1025 DYPVEVYSE
-1034 QGKGSCFMI
+1034 LGKGSTFMI
-1043 EVPIVAAPKVV
+1043 EVPTVPAPQKTVAALQQNTAIL
-1054 ATPTQAV
+1054 ATGYRV
-1061 PLKTKAYKILCLD
+1061 LCLD
-1074 NDENILDG
+1074 NDETILDG
-1082 MSTLL
+1082 MAALL
-1087 TKWGYQ
+1087 SKWGYD
-1093 VFKATEPEQALQLI
+1093 VFKATEPEQALTII
-1107 QQENIQV
+1107 QTENIQV
-1114 WLVDQHLNQGKIGL
+1114 WLIDQHLNRDQLGM
-1128 DFILAQRQENV
+1128 DFILAHRPVSV

-1153 QRLKEL
+1153 QRLKEM
-1159 NIVLLNKPLKPA
+1159 NIVLLKKPLKPA
-1171 SLRAWLSGLKISK
+1171 GLRAWLSGLKISSDT

>member
-1 MNGSVHVCAIIAIEF
+1 
-16 YTVVLMNS
+16 MNS
-24 WLIIGVLALYI
+24 WLIIGVLTLYI
-35 LVLFICAF
+35 MILFVCAI
-43 FGEKHASRL
+43 FGERHASRL
-52 STRGRMLLFSLT
+52 SARGRMFLFSLT
-64 LGVYCSSWTFYGA
+64 LGVYCSSWTFYGS

-82 REGIIFLP
+82 RQGIIFLP
-90 IYLGPLLFVGLGY
+90 IYLGPLLFIWLGY
-103 DIWRRLGRVRQHHAI
+103 DVWRRLGRVRQHHAI

-123 FVAARYGKSGT
+123 FVAARYGKSGP

-162 SVMLQQNPQ
+162 SVILGQDTTI
-171 VASAT
+171 ASTT
-176 TNGVLVLTAILAI
+176 TNGVLALTGILAL
-189 LAMIFGTRQIAN
+189 LAMMFGTRQIAN

-212 AFESFVK
+212 AFESFMK
-219 LFALLCVAFFF
+219 IIALLAVALFFLLD
-230 IFEAPENIIQISK
+230 APENILQVSR
-243 DVSKSFHEVQ
+243 DVTRTFSDVQ
-253 HFGVPETFWVQTLLA
+253 LFGVPETFWIQTLLA

-292 RGARRWFAA
+292 RGARRWFAG
-301 YLILTIFAI
+301 YLILTVCAI
-310 IPIASWALH
+310 IPIASWTLH
-319 AAPAYLSIPDVAVL
+319 AAPEYIRVADVAVL
-333 SLPLSYNQEWLTLL
+333 SLPISYGQDWLTLL

-376 MPALWRLGLLSR
+376 LPALWRVGLISR

-394 QVLKFTRRICI
+394 KLLKLTRRASI
-405 LAVML
+405 LTVML
-410 LGFLFFHFFN
+410 LGFYCFHFYN

-426 TFGLLAFS
+426 VFGLLAFS

-448 WRGGSRQGV
+448 WRGGSKWGV
-457 YAGLVAGFA
+457 YAGLIAGFMMWA
-466 LWTYTLLFPTILR
+466 YTLLFPTFLR
-479 SLPAEY
+479 SLPKQYYEI
-485 SQFSQQLLMS
+485 SQYILEF
-495 GPFGINWLRPEAL
+495 GPFGWTWLRPEGL
-508 FGFQSFAPLTHGV
+508 LGFASFAPLTHGV
-521 TWALGLNI
+521 IWSLGMNI
-529 ILYIWISRIYRPSI
+529 VLYVWVSKIYRPSI

-558 PLPAQHTSAD
+558 PLPTQSTVNEIN
-568 MSYLQHDVAR
+568 YLQHDVAR
-578 LKVGDLITLAKRITG
+578 LKVGDLIALARRITG
-593 DGPAVRAF
+593 EEPTMKAF
-601 QQFCQINNV
+601 RQYSAMNNV
-610 VLNEN
+610 SLNEHG
-615 SSANGMWW
+615 SANGMWW

-681 MTQGVSVVDE
+681 MTQGVSVVDQ

-709 KDLVYVGCPI
+709 KDIVYVGCPI

-727 ERGECGPGSVEEHV
+727 ERGECGPGYIEEHV
-741 RKRMHWMKVGSAH
+741 RKRIHWMKMGSAH

-790 NEAVLEARVSDRT
+790 NEALLEGRVQHRT
-803 HQLANALTEQQLAR
+803 QQLADALSEQRLAR
-817 EQADRANMSKSR
+817 EQADKANMSKSR

-842 HAARLFSTALEQSV
+842 HAARLFSTALEQSI
-856 QSDEDRLTLQQLDRA
+856 QTDEDRKTLQQLDRA
-871 LYGAES
+871 LHGAES

-887 LEGGSI
+887 LEGGTI
-893 QPNRQVYPLHDL
+893 QPKRQAYPLHDL
-905 LHDLELQFKSIAAQR
+905 LSDLSLQFKSIAAQR
-920 HIQLKVH
+920 GIQFKVH
-927 DVKFWINT
+927 DVKFWIDA

-968 QRPNHIR
+968 ERPNHIR

-1010 LGLGLAIVQRMTSLL
+1010 LGLGLAIVQRMTGLL
-1025 DYPVKVYSE
+1025 DYPVHVYSE
-1034 QGKGSCFMI
+1034 LGQGSCFMI
-1043 EVPIVAAPKVV
+1043 EVPVVDAPQVV
-1054 ATPTQAV
+1054 ATPIQAV
-1061 PLKTKAYKILCLD
+1061 PLKSKAYKILCLD
-1074 NDENILDG
+1074 NDETILDG

-1087 TKWGYQ
+1087 SKWGYQ
-1093 VFKATEPEQALQLI
+1093 VFKATEPEQALAI
-1107 QQENIQV
+1107 IATENIQV
-1114 WLVDQHLNQGKIGL
+1114 WLVDQHLNHEKIGL
-1128 DFILAQRQENV
+1128 DFIVQHRQENV

-1153 QRLKEL
+1153 QRLKDL
-1159 NIVLLNKPLKPA
+1159 NIVLLRKPLKPA
-1171 SLRAWLSGLKISK
+1171 SLRSWLSGLKISK

>member
-1 MNGSVHVCAIIAIEF
+1 
-16 YTVVLMNS
+16 MNS

-35 LVLFICAF
+35 LVLFLCAF

-90 IYLGPLLFVGLGY
+90 IYLGPLLFIWFGY
-103 DIWRRLGRVRQHHAI
+103 DIWRRLGRVRRHHAI

-123 FVAARYGKSGT
+123 FIAARYGKSGT

-144 VAIIPYLALQLRA
+144 IAIIPYLALQLRA

-162 SVMLQQNPQ
+162 SVVLDQGPHLNT
-171 VASAT
+171 T
-176 TNGVLVLTAILAI
+176 TNSVLLMTGVLAI
-189 LAMIFGTRQIAN
+189 LAMMFGTRQIAN

-219 LFALLCVAFFF
+219 LSALICVALFF
-230 IFEAPENIIQISK
+230 IFETPNNLRQISH
-243 DVSKSFHEVQ
+243 DVAKTFHEVQ
-253 HFGVPETFWVQTLLA
+253 LFGVPETFWIQTLLA

-292 RGARRWFAA
+292 RGARRWFAV
-301 YLILTIFAI
+301 YLILTTLAI

-319 AAPAYLSIPDVAVL
+319 AAPQFLTIPDVAVL

-376 MPALWRLGLLSR
+376 MPALWRFNLISR
-388 HDKRLP
+388 HDTRLP
-394 QVLKFTRRICI
+394 QMLKFTRRICI

-426 TFGLLAFS
+426 VFGLLAFS
-434 AVAQFSP
+434 AVAQFAP

-457 YAGLVAGFA
+457 YAGLIVGF
-466 LWTYTLLFPTILR
+466 LMWMYTLLLPTILI
-479 SLPAEY
+479 SLPDQY
-485 SQFSQQLLMS
+485 QDFSYHFLHS
-495 GPFGINWLRPEAL
+495 GPFDISWLRPEAL
-508 FGFQSFAPLTHGV
+508 LGFESFAPLTHGV
-521 TWALGLNI
+521 IWALGLNI
-529 ILYIWISRIYRPSI
+529 TLYVWISRIYRPSV

-558 PLPAQHTSAD
+558 PLPAQHTSTD
-568 MSYLQHDVAR
+568 MSYLHHDAAR
-578 LKVGDLITLAKRITG
+578 LRVGDLITLAKRITG
-593 DGPAVRAF
+593 DRPTQHAF
-601 QQFCQINNV
+601 AQFSSQNNV
-610 VLNEN
+610 LLNEH
-615 SSANGMWW
+615 SFANGMWW

-667 QRFNQNLIMTMIDH
+667 QRFNQNLLMTMIDH

-719 SDLIRYNA
+719 ADLIRYNA

-741 RKRMHWMKVGSAH
+741 RKRIHWMQVGSAH

-790 NEAVLEARVSDRT
+790 NEAVLEARVMDRT
-803 HQLANALTEQQLAR
+803 QQLADALTEQQLAR
-817 EQADRANMSKSR
+817 EQADKANMSKSR

-842 HAARLFSTALEQSV
+842 HAARLFSTVLEQSV
-856 QSDEDRLTLQQLDRA
+856 HSEQERQTLQQLDRA

-887 LEGGSI
+887 LEGGSL
-893 QPNRQVYPLHDL
+893 QPKRQAYPLHDL
-905 LHDLELQFKSIAAQR
+905 LSDLSLQFKSIAAQR
-920 HIQLKVH
+920 NIQLKVH
-927 DVKFWINT
+927 DAQFWIDT

-954 TAKGRVV
+954 TASGRVV

-968 QRPNHIR
+968 RKPQHIR

-1025 DYPVKVYSE
+1025 DYPVEVYSE
-1034 QGKGSCFMI
+1034 LGKGSTFMI
-1043 EVPIVAAPKVV
+1043 EVPTVPAPQKTVAALQQNTAIL
-1054 ATPTQAV
+1054 ATGYRV
-1061 PLKTKAYKILCLD
+1061 LCLD
-1074 NDENILDG
+1074 NDETILDG
-1082 MSTLL
+1082 MAALL
-1087 TKWGYQ
+1087 SKWGYD
-1093 VFKATEPEQALQLI
+1093 VFKATEPEQALTII
-1107 QQENIQV
+1107 QTENIQV
-1114 WLVDQHLNQGKIGL
+1114 WLIDQHLNRDQLGM
-1128 DFILAQRQENV
+1128 DFILAHRPASV

-1153 QRLKEL
+1153 QRLKEM
-1159 NIVLLNKPLKPA
+1159 NIVLLKKPLKPA
-1171 SLRAWLSGLKISK
+1171 GLRAWLSGLKISSDA

>member
-1 MNGSVHVCAIIAIEF
+1 
-16 YTVVLMNS
+16 MNS

-35 LVLFICAF
+35 ALLFICAF

-90 IYLGPLLFVGLGY
+90 IYLGPLIFVGVGY

-144 VAIIPYLALQLRA
+144 IAIIPYLALQLRA

-162 SVMLQQNPQ
+162 AVILQQD
-171 VASAT
+171 SGIEST
-176 TNGVLVLTAILAI
+176 TNGVLFLTGVLAI

-219 LFALLCVAFFF
+219 LFALLCVALFFVF
-230 IFEAPENIIQISK
+230 DSPDNLKQISS
-243 DVSKSFHEVQ
+243 DVADTFKEVQ
-253 HFGVPETFWVQTLLA
+253 LFGVPETFWVQTVLA
-268 GLAII
+268 ALAVI

-292 RGARRWFAA
+292 RGARRWFAT
-301 YLILTIFAI
+301 YLILTTIAI

-319 AAPAYLSIPDVAVL
+319 AAPQFLAIPDVAVL
-333 SLPLSYNQEWLTLL
+333 SLPLSYNQDWLTLL

-376 MPALWRLGLLSR
+376 MPALWRTGILSR

-394 QVLKFTRRICI
+394 LVLKFSRRICI
-405 LAVML
+405 LAVMF

-426 TFGLLAFS
+426 VFGLLAFS

-448 WRGGSRQGV
+448 WRGGSKQGV
-457 YAGLVAGFA
+457 YAGLITGFVMWA
-466 LWTYTLLFPTILR
+466 YTLLFPTVLR

-485 SQFSQQLLMS
+485 SQFTQQLLS
-495 GPFGINWLRPEAL
+495 LGPFGINWLRPEAL
-508 FGFQSFAPLTHGV
+508 LGFQSFAALTHGV
-521 TWALGLNI
+521 VWSLGLNI
-529 ILYIWISRIYRPSI
+529 LLYVWVSRIFRPSI

-558 PLPAQHTSAD
+558 PLPSHSTTSD
-568 MSYLQHDVAR
+568 INYLQHDVAR
-578 LKVGDLITLAKRITG
+578 LKVGDLIALAKRITG
-593 DGPAVRAF
+593 EGPTTKAF
-601 QQFCQINNV
+601 RQFCAQNNV
-610 VLNEN
+610 ILNEN

-633 IGAASA
+633 IGSASA

-709 KDLVYVGCPI
+709 KDIVYVGCPI
-719 SDLIRYNA
+719 ADLIRYNA

-741 RKRMHWMKVGSAH
+741 RKRIHWMAMGSAH

-790 NEAVLEARVSDRT
+790 NEAVLEGRVQDRT
-803 HQLANALTEQQLAR
+803 QQLANALSEQQLAR

-856 QSDEDRLTLQQLDRA
+856 QSDEDRKTLQQLDRA
-871 LYGAES
+871 LHGAES

-887 LEGGSI
+887 LEGGTI
-893 QPNRQVYPLHDL
+893 QPKRQSYPLHDL
-905 LHDLELQFKSIAAQR
+905 LSDLELQFKSIAAQR
-920 HIQLKVH
+920 GIKLSVH
-927 DVKFWINT
+927 DAQFWIDT

-954 TAKGRVV
+954 TAKGKVI
-961 VGVLRSA
+961 VGVLRA
-968 QRPNHIR
+968 ADKPNNIR

-1025 DYPVKVYSE
+1025 DYPVHVYSE
-1034 QGKGSCFMI
+1034 YGKGSCFMI
-1043 EVPIVAAPKVV
+1043 EVPIVEAPKVV
-1054 ATPTQAV
+1054 ATPVQAT
-1061 PLKTKAYKILCLD
+1061 PLKSKAYKILCLD
-1074 NDENILDG
+1074 NDETILEG

-1093 VFKATEPEQALQLI
+1093 VFKATEPEQALELI

-1114 WLVDQHLNQGKIGL
+1114 WLVDQHLNNGKIGL
-1128 DFILAQRQENV
+1128 DFILENRQEQV

-1153 QRLKEL
+1153 QHLKEL
-1159 NIVLLNKPLKPA
+1159 NIVLLKKPLKPA
-1171 SLRAWLSGLKISK
+1171 SLRSWLSGLKISSP

>member
-1 MNGSVHVCAIIAIEF
+1 MIDLDLNSLG
-16 YTVVLMNS
+16 TMNS

-35 LVLFICAF
+35 LVLFLCAF

-90 IYLGPLLFVGLGY
+90 IYLGPLLFIWFGY

-123 FVAARYGKSGT
+123 FISARYGKSGT
-134 LASLVTILAV
+134 LAALVTILAV
-144 VAIIPYLALQLRA
+144 IAIIPYLALQLRA

-162 SVMLQQNPQ
+162 AVILDQGPHLNT
-171 VASAT
+171 T
-176 TNGVLVLTAILAI
+176 TNSVLLLTGVLAI

-219 LFALLCVAFFF
+219 LSALICVALFF
-230 IFEAPENIIQISK
+230 IFETPHNLIQISQDIGK
-243 DVSKSFHEVQ
+243 TFHEVQ
-253 HFGVPETFWVQTLLA
+253 LFGVPETFWVQTLLA

-292 RGARRWFAA
+292 RGARRWFAI
-301 YLILTIFAI
+301 YLILTTLAI

-319 AAPAYLSIPDVAVL
+319 AAPQFLTIPDVAVL
-333 SLPLSYNQEWLTLL
+333 SLPLSYNQDWLTLF

-376 MPALWRLGLLSR
+376 MPALWRLNCISR
-388 HDKRLP
+388 HDQRLP

-426 TFGLLAFS
+426 VFGLLAFS

-457 YAGLVAGFA
+457 YAGLLVGFFM
-466 LWTYTLLFPTILR
+466 WMYTLLLPTILR
-479 SLPAEY
+479 SLPDQYQE
-485 SQFSQQLLMS
+485 FSQHVLLF
-495 GPFGINWLRPEAL
+495 GPFGISWLRPEAI
-508 FGFQSFAPLTHGV
+508 FGFESFAPLTHGV
-521 TWALGLNI
+521 IWSLGLNI
-529 ILYIWISRIYRPSI
+529 ILYIWVSRTYRPSV

-558 PLPAQHTSAD
+558 PLPSHQTSTD
-568 MSYLQHDVAR
+568 MNYLHYDAAR
-578 LKVGDLITLAKRITG
+578 LRVGDLITLAKRITG
-593 DGPAVRAF
+593 DQPTQHAF
-601 QQFCQINNV
+601 QQFSALNNV
-610 VLNEN
+610 MLNEH
-615 SSANGMWW
+615 SFANGMWW

-667 QRFNQNLIMTMIDH
+667 QRFNQNLLMTMIDH

-719 SDLIRYNA
+719 ADLIRYNA

-741 RKRMHWMKVGSAH
+741 RKRIHWMQVGSAH

-790 NEAVLEARVSDRT
+790 NEAILEARVTDRT
-803 HQLANALTEQQLAR
+803 QQLANALSEQQRAR
-817 EQADRANMSKSR
+817 EQADQANMSKSR

-842 HAARLFSTALEQSV
+842 HAARLFSTVLEQSMHSE
-856 QSDEDRLTLQQLDRA
+856 QERETLQQLDRA

-887 LEGGSI
+887 LEGGSL
-893 QPNRQVYPLHDL
+893 QPKRQAYPLHDL
-905 LHDLELQFKSIAAQR
+905 LSDLSLQFKSIAAQR
-920 HIQLKVH
+920 DIQLKVH
-927 DVKFWINT
+927 DAQFWIDT

-954 TAKGRVV
+954 TAHGRVV
-961 VGVLRSA
+961 VGVLRA
-968 QRPNHIR
+968 AKDAKHIR
-975 IGVWDTGPGIAEEQ
+975 IGVWDTGPGIAEQQ
-989 RIKLFQEFERC
+989 RMKLFQEFERG

-1010 LGLGLAIVQRMTSLL
+1010 LGLGLAIVKRMTLLL
-1025 DYPVKVYSE
+1025 DYPVQVYSE
-1034 QGKGSCFMI
+1034 LGKGSCFMI
-1043 EVPIVAAPKVV
+1043 EVPTVPAPQTIASIQPHV
-1054 ATPTQAV
+1054 ATIATGYRV
-1061 PLKTKAYKILCLD
+1061 LCLD
-1074 NDENILDG
+1074 NDETILEG
-1082 MSTLL
+1082 MSSLL
-1087 TKWGYQ
+1087 SKWGYQ
-1093 VFKATEPEQALQLI
+1093 VFKATEPDQALALVQT
-1107 QQENIQV
+1107 QQIQV
-1114 WLVDQHLNQGKIGL
+1114 WLIDQHLNHQQRGL
-1128 DFILAQRQENV
+1128 DFIMAHRTENTA
-1139 PVALITADSDPELP
+1139 VALITADSDPELP

-1159 NIVLLNKPLKPA
+1159 NIVLLKKPLKPA
-1171 SLRAWLSGLKISK
+1171 GLRAWLSGIKITTEQ

>member
-1 MNGSVHVCAIIAIEF
+1 MIVQALNSLGA
-16 YTVVLMNS
+16 MNS

-35 LVLFICAF
+35 LVLFLCAF

-90 IYLGPLLFVGLGY
+90 IYLGPLLFIWFGY
-103 DIWRRLGRVRQHHAI
+103 DIWRRLGRVRRHHAI

-123 FVAARYGKSGT
+123 FIAARYGKSGT

-144 VAIIPYLALQLRA
+144 IAIIPYLALQLRA

-162 SVMLQQNPQ
+162 SVVLDQGPHLNT
-171 VASAT
+171 T
-176 TNGVLVLTAILAI
+176 TNSVLLMTGVLAI
-189 LAMIFGTRQIAN
+189 LAMMFGTRQIAN

-219 LFALLCVAFFF
+219 LSALICVALFF
-230 IFEAPENIIQISK
+230 IFETPNNLRQISH
-243 DVSKSFHEVQ
+243 DVAKTFHEVQ
-253 HFGVPETFWVQTLLA
+253 LFGVPETFWIQTLLA

-292 RGARRWFAA
+292 RGARRWFAV
-301 YLILTIFAI
+301 YLILTTLAI

-319 AAPAYLSIPDVAVL
+319 AAPQFLTIPDVAVL

-376 MPALWRLGLLSR
+376 MPALWRFNLISR
-388 HDKRLP
+388 HDTRLP
-394 QVLKFTRRICI
+394 QMLKFTRRICI

-426 TFGLLAFS
+426 VFGLLAFS
-434 AVAQFSP
+434 AVAQFAP

-457 YAGLVAGFA
+457 YAGLIVGF
-466 LWTYTLLFPTILR
+466 LMWMYTLLLPTILR
-479 SLPAEY
+479 SLPDQY
-485 SQFSQQLLMS
+485 QDFSYHFLHS
-495 GPFGINWLRPEAL
+495 GPFGISWLRPEAL
-508 FGFQSFAPLTHGV
+508 LGFESFAPLTHGV
-521 TWALGLNI
+521 IWALGLNI
-529 ILYIWISRIYRPSI
+529 ILYVWISRIYRPSV

-558 PLPAQHTSAD
+558 PLPAQHTSTD
-568 MSYLQHDVAR
+568 MSYLHHDAAR
-578 LKVGDLITLAKRITG
+578 LRVGDLITLAKRITG
-593 DGPAVRAF
+593 DRPTQHAF
-601 QQFCQINNV
+601 AQFSSQNNV
-610 VLNEN
+610 LLNEH
-615 SSANGMWW
+615 SFANGMWW

-667 QRFNQNLIMTMIDH
+667 QRFNQNLLMTMIDH

-719 SDLIRYNA
+719 ADLIRYNA

-741 RKRMHWMKVGSAH
+741 RKRIHWMQVGSAH

-790 NEAVLEARVSDRT
+790 NEAVLEARVMDRT
-803 HQLANALTEQQLAR
+803 QQLADALTEQQLAR
-817 EQADRANMSKSR
+817 EQADKANMSKSR

-842 HAARLFSTALEQSV
+842 HAARLFSTVLEQSV
-856 QSDEDRLTLQQLDRA
+856 HSEQERQTLQQLDRA

-887 LEGGSI
+887 LEGGSL
-893 QPNRQVYPLHDL
+893 QPKRQAYPLHDL
-905 LHDLELQFKSIAAQR
+905 LSDLSLQFKSIAAQR
-920 HIQLKVH
+920 NIQLKVH
-927 DVKFWINT
+927 DAQFWIDT

-954 TAKGRVV
+954 TASGRVV

-968 QRPNHIR
+968 RKPQHIR

-1025 DYPVKVYSE
+1025 DYPVEVYSE
-1034 QGKGSCFMI
+1034 LGKGSTFMI
-1043 EVPIVAAPKVV
+1043 EVPTVPAPQKTVAALQQNTAIL
-1054 ATPTQAV
+1054 ATGYRV
-1061 PLKTKAYKILCLD
+1061 LCLD
-1074 NDENILDG
+1074 NDETILDG
-1082 MSTLL
+1082 MAALL
-1087 TKWGYQ
+1087 SKWGYD
-1093 VFKATEPEQALQLI
+1093 VFKATEPEQALTII
-1107 QQENIQV
+1107 QTENIQV
-1114 WLVDQHLNQGKIGL
+1114 WLIDQHLNRDQLGM
-1128 DFILAQRQENV
+1128 DFILAHRPASV

-1153 QRLKEL
+1153 QRLKEM
-1159 NIVLLNKPLKPA
+1159 NIVLLKKPLKPA
-1171 SLRAWLSGLKISK
+1171 GLRAWLSGLKISSDA

>member
-1 MNGSVHVCAIIAIEF
+1 MIGLCFHRF
-16 YTVVLMNS
+16 DRMNS
-24 WLIIGVLALYI
+24 WLIIGGLALYI
-35 LVLFICAF
+35 LVLFLCAF
-43 FGEKHASRL
+43 FGERHASRL
-52 STRGRMLLFSLT
+52 GPRGRMLLFSLT

-82 REGIIFLP
+82 RDGIIFLP
-90 IYLGPLLFVGLGY
+90 IYLGPLIFIWFGY
-103 DIWRRLGRVRQHHAI
+103 DIWRRLGRVRQHHAV

-123 FVAARYGKSGT
+123 FIAARYGKSGT

-144 VAIIPYLALQLRA
+144 IAIIPYLALQLRA
-157 IALSA
+157 VALSTA
-162 SVMLQQNPQ
+162 VILDQATDHLTTATNSVL
-171 VASAT
+171 
-176 TNGVLVLTAILAI
+176 LLTGILAL
-189 LAMIFGTRQIAN
+189 LAMMFGTRQIAN

-219 LFALLCVAFFF
+219 LFALLCVAVFFL
-230 IFEAPENIIQISK
+230 IESPANMRQVSE
-243 DVSKSFHEVQ
+243 DVAKTFHNVQ
-253 HFGVPETFWVQTLLA
+253 MFGVPETFWIQTLLA

-292 RGARRWFAA
+292 RGARRWFAV
-301 YLILTIFAI
+301 YLILTTVAI

-319 AAPAYLSIPDVAVL
+319 ASPNFLTIPDVAVL
-333 SLPLSYNQEWLTLL
+333 SLPLSFNQDWLSLL

-376 MPALWRLGLLSR
+376 MPALWRLNLLSR

-394 QVLKFTRRICI
+394 QFLKLTRRICI

-426 TFGLLAFS
+426 VFGLLAFS
-434 AVAQFSP
+434 AVAQFAPS
-441 ALIGGLY
+441 LIGGLY

-457 YAGLVAGFA
+457 YAGLIVGFFM
-466 LWTYTLLFPTILR
+466 WIYTLLFPTILR
-479 SLPAEY
+479 SLPDAY
-485 SQFSQQLLMS
+485 QAFAHQVLVF
-495 GPFGINWLRPEAL
+495 GPFHLNLLRPEAL
-508 FGFQSFAPLTHGV
+508 LGFESFAPLTHGV
-521 TWALGLNI
+521 IWSLGLNT
-529 ILYIWISRIYRPSI
+529 ILYVWISKIYRPSV

-558 PLPAQHTSAD
+558 PLPSHHTSTD
-568 MSYLQHDVAR
+568 MSYLHHDAAR

-593 DGPAVRAF
+593 EGPTQQAF
-601 QQFCQINNV
+601 KQFCEQND
-610 VLNEN
+610 VLLNPN
-615 SSANGMWW
+615 SVANGMWW

-667 QRFNQNLIMTMIDH
+667 QRFNQNLLMTMIDH

-719 SDLIRYNA
+719 ADLIRYNA
-727 ERGECGPGSVEEHV
+727 ERGECGPGSIEEHV
-741 RKRMHWMKVGSAH
+741 RKRIHWMKVGSAH

-790 NEAVLEARVSDRT
+790 NEAILEARVSDRT
-803 HQLANALTEQQLAR
+803 QQLETALAEQQLAR
-817 EQADRANMSKSR
+817 EQADKANMSKSR

-856 QSDEDRLTLQQLDRA
+856 SREDDRKTLQQLDRA
-871 LYGAES
+871 LHGAES

-887 LEGGSI
+887 LEGGSL
-893 QPNRQVYPLHDL
+893 QPKRQSYPLHDL
-905 LHDLELQFKSIAAQR
+905 LSDLELQFKSIAAQR
-920 HIQLKVH
+920 NIRLNVH
-927 DVKFWINT
+927 DAKFWIDT

-961 VGVLRSA
+961 VGVLRHST
-968 QRPNHIR
+968 RPQHIR

-1025 DYPVKVYSE
+1025 DHPVEVYS
-1034 QGKGSCFMI
+1034 QIGQGSCFII
-1043 EVPIVAAPKVV
+1043 EVPTVDAPKVM
-1054 ATPTQAV
+1054 APQAQAI
-1061 PLKTKAYKILCLD
+1061 PLKTKAYRILCLD
-1074 NDENILDG
+1074 NDETILEG

-1087 TKWGYQ
+1087 SKWGYE
-1093 VFKATEPEQALQLI
+1093 VFKATEPEQAYTLI
-1107 QQENIQV
+1107 QQHNIQV
-1114 WLVDQHLNQGKIGL
+1114 WLIDQHLNNQQLGL
-1128 DFILAQRQENV
+1128 DFILQHRQDQV

-1159 NIVLLNKPLKPA
+1159 NVMLLKKPLKPA
-1171 SLRAWLSGLKISK
+1171 GLRAWLSGLKISSPTR

>member
-1 MNGSVHVCAIIAIEF
+1 
-16 YTVVLMNS
+16 MNS

-35 LVLFICAF
+35 VILFICAF
-43 FGEKHASRL
+43 YGEKHASRL

-90 IYLGPLLFVGLGY
+90 IYLGPLLFVAVGY

-123 FVAARYGKSGT
+123 FMAARYGKSGP

-144 VAIIPYLALQLRA
+144 IAIIPYLALQLRA

-162 SVMLQQNPQ
+162 TVILQQNTGLE
-171 VASAT
+171 ST
-176 TNGVLVLTAILAI
+176 TNSVLFLTGILAI

-219 LFALLCVAFFF
+219 LFALLCVAIFFMF
-230 IFEAPENIIQISK
+230 AEPANLGQISHDVAKTFK
-243 DVSKSFHEVQ
+243 DVQ
-253 HFGVPETFWVQTLLA
+253 LFGVPETFWVQTLLA
-268 GLAII
+268 ALAII

-292 RGARRWFAA
+292 RGARRWFAI
-301 YLILTIFAI
+301 YLILTTLAI

-319 AAPAYLSIPDVAVL
+319 AAPEYLAIPDVAVL
-333 SLPLSYNQEWLTLL
+333 SLPISYQQDWLTIL

-376 MPALWRLGLLSR
+376 MPALWRFNLLSR
-388 HDKRLP
+388 HDKRMPLM
-394 QVLKFTRRICI
+394 LKFTRRVCI

-426 TFGLLAFS
+426 VFGLLAFS
-434 AVAQFSP
+434 AVAQFAP

-448 WRGGSRQGV
+448 WRGGSKQGV
-457 YAGLVAGFA
+457 YAGLIVGFIMWA
-466 LWTYTLLFPTILR
+466 YTLLLPTILR
-479 SLPAEY
+479 SLPDDY
-485 SQFSQQLLMS
+485 TNMTMQFLLH
-495 GPFGINWLRPEAL
+495 GPLGMGWLRPEAL
-508 FGFQSFAPLTHGV
+508 LGFESFAPLTHGV
-521 TWALGLNI
+521 IWALGLNTL
-529 ILYIWISRIYRPSI
+529 LYIWISHIFRPSI

-558 PLPAQHTSAD
+558 PLPAQSSSSEI
-568 MSYLQHDVAR
+568 SYLHHDMAR
-578 LKVGDLITLAKRITG
+578 LKVADLITLAKRITG
-593 DGPAVRAF
+593 EGPTTRAF
-601 QQFCQINNV
+601 DQFCQQNNV
-610 VLNEN
+610 VLNAN

-701 YLKLFDYP
+701 YLVLFDYP

-719 SDLIRYNA
+719 ADLIRYNA

-741 RKRMHWMKVGSAH
+741 RKRIHWMKVGSAH

-790 NEAVLEARVSDRT
+790 NEAVLEARVQDRT
-803 HQLANALTEQQLAR
+803 QQLADALTEQQLAR
-817 EQADRANMSKSR
+817 EQADKANMSKSR

-856 QSDEDRLTLQQLDRA
+856 QSDEDRKTLQQLDRA
-871 LYGAES
+871 LHGAES

-887 LEGGSI
+887 LEGGTI
-893 QPNRQVYPLHDL
+893 QPKRQAYPLHDL
-905 LHDLELQFKSIAAQR
+905 LSDLELQFKSIAAQR
-920 HIQLKVH
+920 GIQLHVH
-927 DVKFWINT
+927 DAQFWIDT

-954 TAKGRVV
+954 TAKGRVI
-961 VGVLRSA
+961 VGVLRASE
-968 QRPNHIR
+968 RPQHIR

-1010 LGLGLAIVQRMTSLL
+1010 LGLGLAIVQRMTGLL
-1025 DYPVKVYSE
+1025 DYPVHVYSE
-1034 QGKGSCFMI
+1034 LGKGSCFMI
-1043 EVPIVAAPKVV
+1043 EVPVVAAPKVI
-1054 ATPTQAV
+1054 ATPVQAV

-1074 NDENILDG
+1074 NDETILEG

-1093 VFKATEPEQALQLI
+1093 VFKATEPEQALELI

-1114 WLVDQHLNQGKIGL
+1114 WLVDQHLNDDKMGL
-1128 DFILAQRQENV
+1128 DFILQNRQDKV

-1153 QRLKEL
+1153 QTLKEL
-1159 NIVLLNKPLKPA
+1159 NIVLLRKPLKPA
-1171 SLRAWLSGLKISK
+1171 SLRSWLSGLKISTD

>member
-1 MNGSVHVCAIIAIEF
+1 
-16 YTVVLMNS
+16 MNS

-35 LVLFICAF
+35 LVLFLCAF

-90 IYLGPLLFVGLGY
+90 IYLGPLLFIWFGY
-103 DIWRRLGRVRQHHAI
+103 DIWRRLGRVRRHHAI

-123 FVAARYGKSGT
+123 FIAARYGKSGT

-144 VAIIPYLALQLRA
+144 IAIIPYLALQLRA

-162 SVMLQQNPQ
+162 SVVLDQGPHLNT
-171 VASAT
+171 T
-176 TNGVLVLTAILAI
+176 TNSVLLMTGVLAI
-189 LAMIFGTRQIAN
+189 LAMMFGTRQIAN

-219 LFALLCVAFFF
+219 LSALICVALFF
-230 IFEAPENIIQISK
+230 IFETPNNLRQISH
-243 DVSKSFHEVQ
+243 DVAKTFHEVQ
-253 HFGVPETFWVQTLLA
+253 LFGVPETFWIQTLLA

-292 RGARRWFAA
+292 RGARRWFAV
-301 YLILTIFAI
+301 YLILTTLAI

-319 AAPAYLSIPDVAVL
+319 AAPQFLTIPDVAVL

-376 MPALWRLGLLSR
+376 MPALWRFNLISR
-388 HDKRLP
+388 HDTRLP
-394 QVLKFTRRICI
+394 QMLKFTRRICI

-426 TFGLLAFS
+426 VFGLLAFS
-434 AVAQFSP
+434 AVAQFAP

-457 YAGLVAGFA
+457 YAGLIVGF
-466 LWTYTLLFPTILR
+466 LMWMYTLLLPTILI
-479 SLPAEY
+479 SLPDQY
-485 SQFSQQLLMS
+485 QDFSYHFLHS
-495 GPFGINWLRPEAL
+495 GPFDISWLRPEAL
-508 FGFQSFAPLTHGV
+508 LGFESFAPLTHGV
-521 TWALGLNI
+521 IWALGLNI
-529 ILYIWISRIYRPSI
+529 ILYVWISRIYRPSV

-558 PLPAQHTSAD
+558 PLPAQHTSTD
-568 MSYLQHDVAR
+568 MSYLHHDAAR
-578 LKVGDLITLAKRITG
+578 LRVGDLITLAKRITG
-593 DGPAVRAF
+593 DRPTQHAF
-601 QQFCQINNV
+601 AQFSSQNNV
-610 VLNEN
+610 LLNEH
-615 SSANGMWW
+615 SFANGMWW

-667 QRFNQNLIMTMIDH
+667 QRFNQNLLMTMIDH

-719 SDLIRYNA
+719 ADLIRYNA

-741 RKRMHWMKVGSAH
+741 RKRIHWMQVGSAH

-790 NEAVLEARVSDRT
+790 NEAVLEARVMDRT
-803 HQLANALTEQQLAR
+803 QQLADALTEQQLAR
-817 EQADRANMSKSR
+817 EQADKANMSKSR

-842 HAARLFSTALEQSV
+842 HAARLFSTVLEQSV
-856 QSDEDRLTLQQLDRA
+856 HSEQERQTLQQLDRA

-887 LEGGSI
+887 LEGGSL
-893 QPNRQVYPLHDL
+893 QPKRQAYPLHDL
-905 LHDLELQFKSIAAQR
+905 LSDLSLQFKSIAAQR
-920 HIQLKVH
+920 NIQLKVH
-927 DVKFWINT
+927 DAQFWIDT

-954 TAKGRVV
+954 TASGRVV

-968 QRPNHIR
+968 RKPQHIR

-1025 DYPVKVYSE
+1025 DYPVEVYSE
-1034 QGKGSCFMI
+1034 LGKGSTFMI
-1043 EVPIVAAPKVV
+1043 EVPTVPAPQKTVAALQQNTAIL
-1054 ATPTQAV
+1054 ATGYRV
-1061 PLKTKAYKILCLD
+1061 LCLD
-1074 NDENILDG
+1074 NDETILDG
-1082 MSTLL
+1082 MAALL
-1087 TKWGYQ
+1087 SKWGYD
-1093 VFKATEPEQALQLI
+1093 VFKATEPEQALTII
-1107 QQENIQV
+1107 QTENIQV
-1114 WLVDQHLNQGKIGL
+1114 WLIDQHLNRDQLGM
-1128 DFILAQRQENV
+1128 DFILAHRPASV

-1153 QRLKEL
+1153 QRLKEM
-1159 NIVLLNKPLKPA
+1159 NIVLLKKPLKPA
-1171 SLRAWLSGLKISK
+1171 GLRAWLSGLKISSDA

>member
-1 MNGSVHVCAIIAIEF
+1 
-16 YTVVLMNS
+16 MNS

-35 LVLFICAF
+35 VLLFICAF
-43 FGEKHASRL
+43 YGEKHATRL

-90 IYLGPLLFVGLGY
+90 IYLGPLLFVALGY

-123 FVAARYGKSGT
+123 FMAARYGKSGP

-144 VAIIPYLALQLRA
+144 IAIIPYLALQLRA

-162 SVMLQQNPQ
+162 TVILQQNTGLE
-171 VASAT
+171 ST
-176 TNGVLVLTAILAI
+176 TNSVLFLTGILAI

-219 LFALLCVAFFF
+219 LFALLCVAIFFVF
-230 IFEAPENIIQISK
+230 AEPENLGQISHDVGKTFK
-243 DVSKSFHEVQ
+243 DVQ
-253 HFGVPETFWVQTLLA
+253 LFGVPETFWVQTLLA
-268 GLAII
+268 ALAII

-292 RGARRWFAA
+292 RGARRWFAI
-301 YLILTIFAI
+301 YLILTTLAI

-319 AAPAYLSIPDVAVL
+319 AAPEYLAIPDVAVL
-333 SLPLSYNQEWLTLL
+333 SLPISYNQDWLTIL

-376 MPALWRLGLLSR
+376 MPALWRFNFLSR
-388 HDKRLP
+388 HDKRMPL
-394 QVLKFTRRICI
+394 VLKFTRRVCI

-426 TFGLLAFS
+426 VFGLLAFS
-434 AVAQFSP
+434 AVAQFAP

-448 WRGGSRQGV
+448 WRGGSKQGV
-457 YAGLVAGFA
+457 YAGLIVGFMMWA
-466 LWTYTLLFPTILR
+466 YTLLLPTILR
-479 SLPAEY
+479 SFPEDYTAFTM
-485 SQFSQQLLMS
+485 QFLLH
-495 GPFGINWLRPEAL
+495 GPFGLGWLRPEAL
-508 FGFQSFAPLTHGV
+508 LGFESFAPLTHGV
-521 TWALGLNI
+521 IWALGLNI
-529 ILYIWISRIYRPSI
+529 LLYIWISRIFRPSI

-558 PLPAQHTSAD
+558 PLPAQNPS
-568 MSYLQHDVAR
+568 SEINYLHHDVAR
-578 LKVGDLITLAKRITG
+578 LKVADLITLAKRITG
-593 DGPAVRAF
+593 DGPATRAF
-601 QQFCQINNV
+601 EQFCLQNNV
-610 VLNEN
+610 VLNAN

-709 KDLVYVGCPI
+709 KDLAYVGCPI
-719 SDLIRYNA
+719 ADLIRYNA

-741 RKRMHWMKVGSAH
+741 RKRIHWMKVGSAH

-790 NEAVLEARVSDRT
+790 NEAMLEARVQDRT
-803 HQLANALTEQQLAR
+803 QQLADALTEQQLAR
-817 EQADRANMSKSR
+817 EQADKANMSKSR

-856 QSDEDRLTLQQLDRA
+856 QSEEDRQTLQQLDRA
-871 LYGAES
+871 LHGAES

-887 LEGGSI
+887 LEGGTI
-893 QPNRQVYPLHDL
+893 QPKRQAYPLHDL
-905 LHDLELQFKSIAAQR
+905 LSDLELQFKSIAAQR
-920 HIQLKVH
+920 GIQLHVH
-927 DVKFWINT
+927 DAQFWIDT

-954 TAKGRVV
+954 TAKGRVI
-961 VGVLRSA
+961 VGVLRASE
-968 QRPNHIR
+968 RPQHIR

-1010 LGLGLAIVQRMTSLL
+1010 LGLGLAIVQRMTGLL
-1025 DYPVKVYSE
+1025 DYPVHVYSE
-1034 QGKGSCFMI
+1034 LGKGSCFMI
-1043 EVPIVAAPKVV
+1043 EVPVVAAPKVL
-1054 ATPTQAV
+1054 ATPIQAV

-1074 NDENILDG
+1074 NDETILEG

-1093 VFKATEPEQALQLI
+1093 VFKATEPEHALTLI

-1114 WLVDQHLNQGKIGL
+1114 WLVDQHLNDEKMGL
-1128 DFILAQRQENV
+1128 DFILQNRQEKV

-1153 QRLKEL
+1153 QTLKEL
-1159 NIVLLNKPLKPA
+1159 NIVLLRKPLKPA
-1171 SLRAWLSGLKISK
+1171 SLRSWLSGLKISSD

>member
-1 MNGSVHVCAIIAIEF
+1 
-16 YTVVLMNS
+16 MNS
-24 WLIIGVLALYI
+24 WLIMGVLALYI
-35 LVLFICAF
+35 ALLFICAF

-90 IYLGPLLFVGLGY
+90 IYLGPLLFVALGY

-123 FVAARYGKSGT
+123 FVAARYGKSGP

-144 VAIIPYLALQLRA
+144 IAIIPYLALQLRA

-162 SVMLQQNPQ
+162 AVILDQNTNIAQ
-171 VASAT
+171 T
-176 TNGVLVLTAILAI
+176 TNGVLLLTAVLAI
-189 LAMIFGTRQIAN
+189 LAMMFGTRQIAN

-219 LFALLCVAFFF
+219 LFALLCVALFFMF
-230 IFEAPENIIQISK
+230 DAPENIHQISS
-243 DVSKSFHEVQ
+243 DVAHTFKEVQ
-253 HFGVPETFWVQTLLA
+253 LLGVPETFWIQTLLA
-268 GLAII
+268 ALAII

-292 RGARRWFAA
+292 RGARRWFAV
-301 YLILTIFAI
+301 YLILTTLAI

-319 AAPAYLSIPDVAVL
+319 AAPEYLAIPDVAVL
-333 SLPLSYNQEWLTLL
+333 SLPVSYGQDWLTLL

-376 MPALWRLGLLSR
+376 MPALWKIGVLSR

-394 QVLKFTRRICI
+394 LVLKFTRRVCI

-420 DIDQLS
+420 DIDKLS
-426 TFGLLAFS
+426 VFGLLAFS

-448 WRGGSRQGV
+448 WRGGSKQGV
-457 YAGLVAGFA
+457 YAGLIVGFVMWA
-466 LWTYTLLFPTILR
+466 YTLLLPTILQ
-479 SLPAEY
+479 SLPAEFIDFS
-485 SQFSQQLLMS
+485 SQFLNL
-495 GPFGINWLRPEAL
+495 GPFGLSWLRPEAL
-508 FGFQSFAPLTHGV
+508 FGFESFAPLTHGV
-521 TWALGLNI
+521 IWSLGLNI
-529 ILYIWISRIYRPSI
+529 ILYIWISRIFRPGI

-558 PLPAQHTSAD
+558 PLPAQNTSTEIN
-568 MSYLQHDVAR
+568 YLHHDVAK
-578 LKVGDLITLAKRITG
+578 LKVGDLIALAKRITG
-593 DGPAVRAF
+593 EGPTTHAF
-601 QQFCQINNV
+601 RQFCTLNNV

-803 HQLANALTEQQLAR
+803 QQLANALAEQQLAR
-817 EQADRANMSKSR
+817 EQADKANMSKSR

-842 HAARLFSTALEQSV
+842 HAARLFSTALEQSI
-856 QSDEDRLTLQQLDRA
+856 QSDEDRKTLQQLDRA
-871 LYGAES
+871 LHGAES

-887 LEGGSI
+887 LEGGTI
-893 QPNRQVYPLHDL
+893 QPKRQAYPLHDL
-905 LHDLELQFKSIAAQR
+905 LSDLELQFKSIAAQR
-920 HIQLKVH
+920 SIQLKVH
-927 DVKFWINT
+927 DAQFWIDT

-954 TAKGRVV
+954 TARGRVV
-961 VGVLRSA
+961 VGVLRSTA
-968 QRPNHIR
+968 RPGHIR

-1025 DYPVKVYSE
+1025 DYPVHVYSE
-1034 QGKGSCFMI
+1034 LGKGSCFMI
-1043 EVPIVAAPKVV
+1043 EVPVVAAPKVV
-1054 ATPTQAV
+1054 STPVQAI
-1061 PLKTKAYKILCLD
+1061 PLKTRAYKVLCLD
-1074 NDENILDG
+1074 NDETILEG

-1087 TKWGYQ
+1087 SKWGYQ
-1093 VFKATEPEQALQLI
+1093 VFKATEPEQAIKLI

-1114 WLVDQHLNQGKIGL
+1114 WLVDQHLNHDKIGL
-1128 DFILAQRQENV
+1128 DFILDNRQDNV

-1159 NIVLLNKPLKPA
+1159 NIVLLKKPLKPA
-1171 SLRAWLSGLKISK
+1171 SLRSWLSGLKISEN

>member
-1 MNGSVHVCAIIAIEF
+1 MIVQALNSLGA
-16 YTVVLMNS
+16 MNS

-35 LVLFICAF
+35 LVLFLCAF

-90 IYLGPLLFVGLGY
+90 IYLGPLLFIWFGY
-103 DIWRRLGRVRQHHAI
+103 DIWRRLGRVRRHHAI

-123 FVAARYGKSGT
+123 FIAARYGKSGT

-144 VAIIPYLALQLRA
+144 IAIIPYLALQLRA

-162 SVMLQQNPQ
+162 SVVLDQGPHLNT
-171 VASAT
+171 T
-176 TNGVLVLTAILAI
+176 TNSVLLMTGVLAI
-189 LAMIFGTRQIAN
+189 LAMMFGTRQIAN

-219 LFALLCVAFFF
+219 LSALICVALFF
-230 IFEAPENIIQISK
+230 IFETPNNLRQISH
-243 DVSKSFHEVQ
+243 DVAKTFHEVQ
-253 HFGVPETFWVQTLLA
+253 LFGVPETFWIQTLLA

-292 RGARRWFAA
+292 RGARRWFAV
-301 YLILTIFAI
+301 YLILTTLAI

-319 AAPAYLSIPDVAVL
+319 AAPQFLTIPDVAVL

-376 MPALWRLGLLSR
+376 MPALWRFNLISR
-388 HDKRLP
+388 HDTRLP
-394 QVLKFTRRICI
+394 QMLKFTRRICI

-426 TFGLLAFS
+426 VFGLLAFS
-434 AVAQFSP
+434 AVAQFAP

-457 YAGLVAGFA
+457 YAGLIVGF
-466 LWTYTLLFPTILR
+466 LMWMYTLLLPTILR
-479 SLPAEY
+479 SLPDQY
-485 SQFSQQLLMS
+485 QDFSYHFLHS
-495 GPFGINWLRPEAL
+495 GPFDISWLRPEAL
-508 FGFQSFAPLTHGV
+508 LGFESFAPLTHGV
-521 TWALGLNI
+521 IWALGLNI
-529 ILYIWISRIYRPSI
+529 ILYVWISRIYRPSV

-558 PLPAQHTSAD
+558 PLPAQHTSTD
-568 MSYLQHDVAR
+568 MSYLHHDAAR
-578 LKVGDLITLAKRITG
+578 LRVGDLITLAKRITG
-593 DGPAVRAF
+593 DRPTQHAF
-601 QQFCQINNV
+601 AQFSSQNNV
-610 VLNEN
+610 LLNEH
-615 SSANGMWW
+615 SFANGMWW

-667 QRFNQNLIMTMIDH
+667 QRFNQNLLMTMIDH

-719 SDLIRYNA
+719 ADLIRYNA

-741 RKRMHWMKVGSAH
+741 RKRIHWMQVGSAH

-790 NEAVLEARVSDRT
+790 NEAVLEARVMDRT
-803 HQLANALTEQQLAR
+803 QQLADALTEQQLAR
-817 EQADRANMSKSR
+817 EQADKANMSKSR

-842 HAARLFSTALEQSV
+842 HAARLFSTVLEQSV
-856 QSDEDRLTLQQLDRA
+856 HSEQERQTLQQLDRA

-887 LEGGSI
+887 LEGGSL
-893 QPNRQVYPLHDL
+893 QPKRQAYPLHDL
-905 LHDLELQFKSIAAQR
+905 LSDLSLQFKSIAAQR
-920 HIQLKVH
+920 NIQLKVH
-927 DVKFWINT
+927 DAQFWIDT

-954 TAKGRVV
+954 TASGRVV

-968 QRPNHIR
+968 RKPQHIR

-1025 DYPVKVYSE
+1025 DYPVEVYSE
-1034 QGKGSCFMI
+1034 LGKGSTFMI
-1043 EVPIVAAPKVV
+1043 EVPTVPAPQKTVAALQQNTAIL
-1054 ATPTQAV
+1054 ATGYRV
-1061 PLKTKAYKILCLD
+1061 LCLD
-1074 NDENILDG
+1074 NDETILDG
-1082 MSTLL
+1082 MAALL
-1087 TKWGYQ
+1087 SKWGYD
-1093 VFKATEPEQALQLI
+1093 VFKATEPEQALTII
-1107 QQENIQV
+1107 QTENIQV
-1114 WLVDQHLNQGKIGL
+1114 WLIDQHLNRDQLGV
-1128 DFILAQRQENV
+1128 DFILAHRPVSV

-1153 QRLKEL
+1153 QRLKEM
-1159 NIVLLNKPLKPA
+1159 NIVLLKKPLKPA
-1171 SLRAWLSGLKISK
+1171 GLRAWLSGLKISSDT

>member
-1 MNGSVHVCAIIAIEF
+1 
-16 YTVVLMNS
+16 MNS
-24 WLIIGVLALYI
+24 WLIIGILILYI
-35 LVLFICAF
+35 ALLFICAF

-52 STRGRMLLFSLT
+52 STRGKMLLFSLT
-64 LGVYCSSWTFYGA
+64 LGVYCSSWTFFGA

-82 REGIIFLP
+82 RDGIIFLP
-90 IYLGPLLFVGLGY
+90 IYLGPLLFVALGY

-123 FVAARYGKSGT
+123 FIAARYGKSGT

-144 VAIIPYLALQLRA
+144 IAVIPYLALQLRA
-157 IALSA
+157 IELSA
-162 SVMLQQNPQ
+162 SVILEQNSM
-171 VASAT
+171 VENT
-176 TNGVLVLTAILAI
+176 TNAVLFLTGILAI

-219 LFALLCVAFFF
+219 LFALLAVAVFF
-230 IFEAPENIIQISK
+230 IFAAPENIHQVASDISE
-243 DVSKSFHEVQ
+243 SFHDIQ
-253 HFGVPETFWVQTLLA
+253 LFGVPETFWVQTLLA
-268 GLAII
+268 ALAII

-292 RGARRWFAA
+292 RGARRWFAI
-301 YLILTIFAI
+301 YLILTTIAI

-319 AAPAYLSIPDVAVL
+319 TSSHFLITPDVAIL

-376 MPALWRLGLLSR
+376 MPALWKAGLISR
-388 HDKRLP
+388 NDRRLP
-394 QVLKFTRRICI
+394 LVLKFTRRLCI
-405 LAVML
+405 LGVML
-410 LGFLFFHFFN
+410 LGFLFFSFFD

-426 TFGLLAFS
+426 VFGLLAFS
-434 AVAQFSP
+434 AVAQFAP

-448 WRGGSRQGV
+448 WRGGSKQGV
-457 YAGLVAGFA
+457 YAGLLVGFFMWA
-466 LWTYTLLFPTILR
+466 YTLLLPTIFR
-479 SLPAEY
+479 SMPEHFHGY
-485 SQFSQQLLMS
+485 SLSFLEQ
-495 GPFGINWLRPEAL
+495 GPWGISLLRPEAL
-508 FGFQSFAPLTHGV
+508 LGFESFASLTHGV
-521 TWALGLNI
+521 IWSLGLNLV
-529 ILYIWISRIYRPSI
+529 LYIWVSKIFRPSV

-558 PLPAQHTSAD
+558 PLPSQTLSTEIVYSH
-568 MSYLQHDVAR
+568 QNVAR
-578 LKVGDLITLAKRITG
+578 LKIGDLLTLAKRITG
-593 DGPAVRAF
+593 EEPTIQAF
-601 QQFCQINNV
+601 QQFCQQNNV

-615 SSANGMWW
+615 NSANGMWL

-639 RTLLTTAMVNNGL
+639 RTLLTTAMVDNGL
-652 ALGQVANILDQASQW
+652 AIGQVANILDQASQW

-709 KDLVYVGCPI
+709 KDIVYVGCPI
-719 SDLIRYNA
+719 ADLIRYNA
-727 ERGECGPGSVEEHV
+727 ERGECGPGSIEEHV
-741 RKRMHWMKVGSAH
+741 RKRVNWMKLGSSH

-790 NEAVLEARVSDRT
+790 NEAVLEARVQDRT
-803 HQLANALTEQQLAR
+803 QKLATALAEQQVAR
-817 EQADRANMSKSR
+817 EQADKANMSKSR

-856 QSDEDRLTLQQLDRA
+856 QSAEDRKTLQQLDRA
-871 LYGAES
+871 LHGAES

-887 LEGGSI
+887 LEGGTI
-893 QPNRQVYPLHDL
+893 QPKRQAYPLHDL
-905 LHDLELQFKSIAAQR
+905 LSDLELQFKSIAAQR
-920 HIQLKVH
+920 NILFRVH
-927 DVKFWINT
+927 DVQFWIDT

-968 QRPNHIR
+968 QKEGHIR
-975 IGVWDTGPGIAEEQ
+975 IGVWDTGPGVAEEQ

-1010 LGLGLAIVQRMTSLL
+1010 LGLGLAIVQRMTNLL
-1025 DYPVKVYSE
+1025 DYPVYVYSNL
-1034 QGKGSCFMI
+1034 GRGSCFMI
-1043 EVPIVAAPKVV
+1043 EVPVVAAPKVV
-1054 ATPTQAV
+1054 ATPVQNISMQNH
-1061 PLKTKAYKILCLD
+1061 AYKILCLD
-1074 NDENILDG
+1074 NDEAILEG

-1087 TKWGYQ
+1087 TKWGHQ
-1093 VFKATEPEQALQLI
+1093 VFKATEPEQAEQII
-1107 QQENIQV
+1107 QQEKIHV
-1114 WLVDQHLNQGKIGL
+1114 WLVDQHLNEQKMGL
-1128 DFILAQRQENV
+1128 DFILAHREAGV
-1139 PVALITADSDPELP
+1139 PIALITADSDPELP
-1153 QRLKEL
+1153 QKLKEL
-1159 NIVLLNKPLKPA
+1159 NIILLKKPLKPA
-1171 SLRAWLSGLKISK
+1171 SLRAWLSGLKINTSN

>member
-1 MNGSVHVCAIIAIEF
+1 
-16 YTVVLMNS
+16 MNS

-35 LVLFICAF
+35 LVLFLCAF

-90 IYLGPLLFVGLGY
+90 IYLGPLLFIWFGY
-103 DIWRRLGRVRQHHAI
+103 DIWRRLGRVRRHHAI

-123 FVAARYGKSGT
+123 FIAARYGKSGT

-144 VAIIPYLALQLRA
+144 IAIIPYLALQLRA

-162 SVMLQQNPQ
+162 SVVLDQGPHLNT
-171 VASAT
+171 T
-176 TNGVLVLTAILAI
+176 TNSVLLMTGVLAI
-189 LAMIFGTRQIAN
+189 LAMMFGTRQIAN

-219 LFALLCVAFFF
+219 LSALICVAFFF
-230 IFEAPENIIQISK
+230 IFETPNNLRQISH
-243 DVSKSFHEVQ
+243 DVAKTFHEVQ
-253 HFGVPETFWVQTLLA
+253 LFGVPETFWIQTLLA

-292 RGARRWFAA
+292 RGARRWFAV
-301 YLILTIFAI
+301 YLILTTLAI

-319 AAPAYLSIPDVAVL
+319 AAPQFLTIPDVAVL

-376 MPALWRLGLLSR
+376 MPALWRFNLISR
-388 HDKRLP
+388 HDTRLP
-394 QVLKFTRRICI
+394 QMLKFTRRICI

-426 TFGLLAFS
+426 VFGLLAFS
-434 AVAQFSP
+434 AVAQFAP

-457 YAGLVAGFA
+457 YAGLIVGF
-466 LWTYTLLFPTILR
+466 LMWMYTLLLPTILR
-479 SLPAEY
+479 SLPDQY
-485 SQFSQQLLMS
+485 QDFSYHFLHS
-495 GPFGINWLRPEAL
+495 GPFGISWLRPEAL
-508 FGFQSFAPLTHGV
+508 LGFESFAPLTHGV
-521 TWALGLNI
+521 IWALGLNI
-529 ILYIWISRIYRPSI
+529 ILYVWISRIYRPSV

-558 PLPAQHTSAD
+558 PLPAQHTSTD
-568 MSYLQHDVAR
+568 MSYLHHDAAR
-578 LKVGDLITLAKRITG
+578 LRVGDLITLAKRITG
-593 DGPAVRAF
+593 DRPTQHAF
-601 QQFCQINNV
+601 AQFSSQNNV
-610 VLNEN
+610 LLNEH
-615 SSANGMWW
+615 SFANGMWW

-667 QRFNQNLIMTMIDH
+667 QRFNQNLLMTMIDH

-719 SDLIRYNA
+719 ADLIRYNA

-741 RKRMHWMKVGSAH
+741 RKRIHWMQVGSAH

-790 NEAVLEARVSDRT
+790 NEAVLEARVMDRT
-803 HQLANALTEQQLAR
+803 QQLADALTEQQLAR
-817 EQADRANMSKSR
+817 EQADKANMSKSR

-842 HAARLFSTALEQSV
+842 HAARLFSTVLEQSV
-856 QSDEDRLTLQQLDRA
+856 HSEQERQTLQQLDRA

-887 LEGGSI
+887 LEGGSL
-893 QPNRQVYPLHDL
+893 QPKRQAYPLHDL
-905 LHDLELQFKSIAAQR
+905 LSDLSLQFKSIAAQR
-920 HIQLKVH
+920 NIQLKVH
-927 DVKFWINT
+927 DAQFWIDT

-954 TAKGRVV
+954 TASGRVV

-968 QRPNHIR
+968 RKPQHIR

-1025 DYPVKVYSE
+1025 DYPVEVYSE
-1034 QGKGSCFMI
+1034 LGKGSTFMI
-1043 EVPIVAAPKVV
+1043 EVPTVPAPQKTVAALQQNTAIL
-1054 ATPTQAV
+1054 ATGYRV
-1061 PLKTKAYKILCLD
+1061 LCLD
-1074 NDENILDG
+1074 NDETILDG
-1082 MSTLL
+1082 MAALL
-1087 TKWGYQ
+1087 SKWGYD
-1093 VFKATEPEQALQLI
+1093 VFKATEPEQALTII
-1107 QQENIQV
+1107 QTENIQV
-1114 WLVDQHLNQGKIGL
+1114 WLIDQHLNRDQLGM
-1128 DFILAQRQENV
+1128 DFILAHRPASV

-1153 QRLKEL
+1153 QRLKEM
-1159 NIVLLNKPLKPA
+1159 NIVLLKKPLKPA
-1171 SLRAWLSGLKISK
+1171 GLRAWLSGLKISSDT

>member
-1 MNGSVHVCAIIAIEF
+1 
-16 YTVVLMNS
+16 MNS

-35 LVLFICAF
+35 VLLFICAF
-43 FGEKHASRL
+43 YGEKHATRL

-90 IYLGPLLFVGLGY
+90 IYLGPLLFVALGY

-123 FVAARYGKSGT
+123 FMAARYGKSGP

-144 VAIIPYLALQLRA
+144 IAIIPYLALQLRA

-162 SVMLQQNPQ
+162 TVILQQNTGLE
-171 VASAT
+171 ST
-176 TNGVLVLTAILAI
+176 TNSVLFLTGILAI

-219 LFALLCVAFFF
+219 LFALLCVAIFFVF
-230 IFEAPENIIQISK
+230 AEPENLGQISHDVGKTFK
-243 DVSKSFHEVQ
+243 DVQ
-253 HFGVPETFWVQTLLA
+253 LFGVPETFWIQTLLA
-268 GLAII
+268 ALAII

-292 RGARRWFAA
+292 RGARRWFAI
-301 YLILTIFAI
+301 YLILTTLAI

-319 AAPAYLSIPDVAVL
+319 AAPEYLAIPDVAVL
-333 SLPLSYNQEWLTLL
+333 SLPISYQQDWLTIL

-376 MPALWRLGLLSR
+376 MPALWRFNFLSR
-388 HDKRLP
+388 HDKRMPL
-394 QVLKFTRRICI
+394 VLKFTRRVCI

-426 TFGLLAFS
+426 VFGLLAFS
-434 AVAQFSP
+434 AVAQFAP

-448 WRGGSRQGV
+448 WRGGSKQGV
-457 YAGLVAGFA
+457 YAGLIVGFMMWA
-466 LWTYTLLFPTILR
+466 YTLLLPTILR
-479 SLPAEY
+479 SFPEDY
-485 SQFSQQLLMS
+485 TTFTMQFLLH
-495 GPFGINWLRPEAL
+495 GPFSLSWLRPEAL
-508 FGFQSFAPLTHGV
+508 LGFESFAPLTHGV
-521 TWALGLNI
+521 IWALGLNI
-529 ILYIWISRIYRPSI
+529 LLYIWISRIFRPSI

-558 PLPAQHTSAD
+558 PLPAQNTS
-568 MSYLQHDVAR
+568 SEINYLHHDVAR
-578 LKVGDLITLAKRITG
+578 LKVADLITLAKRITG
-593 DGPAVRAF
+593 DGPATRAF
-601 QQFCQINNV
+601 EQFCQQNNV
-610 VLNEN
+610 VLNAN

-709 KDLVYVGCPI
+709 KDLAYVGCPI
-719 SDLIRYNA
+719 ADLIRYNA

-741 RKRMHWMKVGSAH
+741 RKRIHWMKVGSAH

-790 NEAVLEARVSDRT
+790 NEAMLEARVQDRT
-803 HQLANALTEQQLAR
+803 QQLADALTEQQLAR
-817 EQADRANMSKSR
+817 EQADKANMSKSR

-856 QSDEDRLTLQQLDRA
+856 QSEEDRKTLQQLDRA
-871 LYGAES
+871 LHGAES

-887 LEGGSI
+887 LEGGTI
-893 QPNRQVYPLHDL
+893 QPKRQAYPLHDL
-905 LHDLELQFKSIAAQR
+905 LSDLELQFKSIAAQR
-920 HIQLKVH
+920 GIQLHVH
-927 DVKFWINT
+927 DAQFWIDT

-954 TAKGRVV
+954 TAKGRVI
-961 VGVLRSA
+961 VGVLRDSE
-968 QRPNHIR
+968 RPQHIR

-1010 LGLGLAIVQRMTSLL
+1010 LGLGLAIVQRMTGLL
-1025 DYPVKVYSE
+1025 DYPVHVYSE
-1034 QGKGSCFMI
+1034 LGKGSCFMI
-1043 EVPIVAAPKVV
+1043 EVPVVAAPKVI
-1054 ATPTQAV
+1054 ATPIQAV

-1074 NDENILDG
+1074 NDETILEG

-1093 VFKATEPEQALQLI
+1093 VFKATEPEQAFALI

-1114 WLVDQHLNQGKIGL
+1114 WLVDQHLNDDKMGL
-1128 DFILAQRQENV
+1128 DFILQNRQEKV

-1153 QRLKEL
+1153 QTLKEL
-1159 NIVLLNKPLKPA
+1159 NIVLLRKPLKPA
-1171 SLRAWLSGLKISK
+1171 SLRSWLSGLKISSD

>member
-1 MNGSVHVCAIIAIEF
+1 
-16 YTVVLMNS
+16 MNS
-24 WLIIGVLALYI
+24 WLIIGGLALYI
-35 LVLFICAF
+35 LVLFLCAF
-43 FGEKHASRL
+43 FGERHASRL
-52 STRGRMLLFSLT
+52 GPRGRMLLFSLT

-82 REGIIFLP
+82 RDGIIFLP
-90 IYLGPLLFVGLGY
+90 IYLGPLIFIWFGY
-103 DIWRRLGRVRQHHAI
+103 DIWRRLGRVRQHHAV

-123 FVAARYGKSGT
+123 FIAARYGKSGT

-144 VAIIPYLALQLRA
+144 IAIIPYLALQLRA
-157 IALSA
+157 VALSTA
-162 SVMLQQNPQ
+162 VILDQATDHLTTATNSVL
-171 VASAT
+171 
-176 TNGVLVLTAILAI
+176 LLTGILAL
-189 LAMIFGTRQIAN
+189 LAMMFGTRQIAN

-219 LFALLCVAFFF
+219 LFALLCVAVFFL
-230 IFEAPENIIQISK
+230 IESPANMRQVSE
-243 DVSKSFHEVQ
+243 DVAKTFQNVQ
-253 HFGVPETFWVQTLLA
+253 MFGVPETFWIQTLLA

-292 RGARRWFAA
+292 RGARRWFAV
-301 YLILTIFAI
+301 YLILTTVAI

-319 AAPAYLSIPDVAVL
+319 ASPNFLTIPDVAVL
-333 SLPLSYNQEWLTLL
+333 SLPLSFNQDWLSLL

-376 MPALWRLGLLSR
+376 MPALWRLNLLSR

-394 QVLKFTRRICI
+394 QFLKLTRRICI

-426 TFGLLAFS
+426 VFGLLAFS
-434 AVAQFSP
+434 AVAQFAPS
-441 ALIGGLY
+441 LIGGLY

-457 YAGLVAGFA
+457 YAGLIVGFFM
-466 LWTYTLLFPTILR
+466 WTYTLLFPTILR
-479 SLPAEY
+479 SLPDAY
-485 SQFSQQLLMS
+485 QAFAHQVLVF
-495 GPFGINWLRPEAL
+495 GPFHLNLLRPEAL
-508 FGFQSFAPLTHGV
+508 LGFESFAPLTHGV
-521 TWALGLNI
+521 IWSLGLNT
-529 ILYIWISRIYRPSI
+529 ILYVWISKIYRPSV

-558 PLPAQHTSAD
+558 PLPSHHTSTD
-568 MSYLQHDVAR
+568 MSYLHHDAAR

-593 DGPAVRAF
+593 EGPTQQAF
-601 QQFCQINNV
+601 KQFCEQND
-610 VLNEN
+610 VLLN
-615 SSANGMWW
+615 SNSVANGMWW

-667 QRFNQNLIMTMIDH
+667 QRFNQNLLMTMIDH

-719 SDLIRYNA
+719 ADLIRYNA
-727 ERGECGPGSVEEHV
+727 ERGECGPGSIEEHV
-741 RKRMHWMKVGSAH
+741 RKRIHWMKVGSAH

-790 NEAVLEARVSDRT
+790 NEAILEARVSDRT
-803 HQLANALTEQQLAR
+803 QQLETALAEQQLAR
-817 EQADRANMSKSR
+817 EQADKANMSKSR

-856 QSDEDRLTLQQLDRA
+856 SREDDRKTLQQLDRA
-871 LYGAES
+871 LHGAES

-887 LEGGSI
+887 LEGGSL
-893 QPNRQVYPLHDL
+893 QPKRQSYPLHDL
-905 LHDLELQFKSIAAQR
+905 LSDLELQFKSIAAQR
-920 HIQLKVH
+920 NIRLNVH
-927 DVKFWINT
+927 DAKFWIDT

-961 VGVLRSA
+961 VGVLRLST
-968 QRPNHIR
+968 RPQHIR

-1025 DYPVKVYSE
+1025 DHPVEVYS
-1034 QGKGSCFMI
+1034 QIGQGSCFII
-1043 EVPIVAAPKVV
+1043 EVPTVDAPKVM
-1054 ATPTQAV
+1054 APQAQAI
-1061 PLKTKAYKILCLD
+1061 PLKTKAYRILCLD
-1074 NDENILDG
+1074 NDETILEG

-1087 TKWGYQ
+1087 SKWGYE
-1093 VFKATEPEQALQLI
+1093 VFKATEPEQAYALI
-1107 QQENIQV
+1107 QQHNIQV
-1114 WLVDQHLNQGKIGL
+1114 WLIDQHLNNQQLGL
-1128 DFILAQRQENV
+1128 DFILQHRQDQV

-1159 NIVLLNKPLKPA
+1159 NVMLLKKPLKPA
-1171 SLRAWLSGLKISK
+1171 GLRAWLSGLKISSPTR

>member
-1 MNGSVHVCAIIAIEF
+1 
-16 YTVVLMNS
+16 MNS

-35 LVLFICAF
+35 LVLFLCAF

-90 IYLGPLLFVGLGY
+90 IYLGPLLFIWFGY
-103 DIWRRLGRVRQHHAI
+103 DIWRRLGRVRRHHAI

-123 FVAARYGKSGT
+123 FIAARYGKSGT

-144 VAIIPYLALQLRA
+144 IAIIPYLALQLRA

-162 SVMLQQNPQ
+162 SVVLDQGPHLNT
-171 VASAT
+171 T
-176 TNGVLVLTAILAI
+176 TNSVLLMTGVLAI
-189 LAMIFGTRQIAN
+189 LAMMFGTRQIAN

-219 LFALLCVAFFF
+219 LSALICVALFF
-230 IFEAPENIIQISK
+230 IFETPNNLRQISH
-243 DVSKSFHEVQ
+243 DVAKTFHEVQ
-253 HFGVPETFWVQTLLA
+253 LFGVPETFWIQTLLA

-292 RGARRWFAA
+292 RGARRWFAV
-301 YLILTIFAI
+301 YLILTTLAI

-319 AAPAYLSIPDVAVL
+319 AAPQFLTIPDVAVL

-376 MPALWRLGLLSR
+376 MPALWRFNLISR
-388 HDKRLP
+388 HDTRLP
-394 QVLKFTRRICI
+394 QMLKFTRRICI

-426 TFGLLAFS
+426 VFGLLAFS
-434 AVAQFSP
+434 AVAQFAP

-457 YAGLVAGFA
+457 YAGLIVGF
-466 LWTYTLLFPTILR
+466 LMWMYTLLMPTILR
-479 SLPAEY
+479 SLPDQY
-485 SQFSQQLLMS
+485 QDFSYHFLHS
-495 GPFGINWLRPEAL
+495 GPFGISWLRPEAL
-508 FGFQSFAPLTHGV
+508 LGFESFAPLTHGV
-521 TWALGLNI
+521 IWALGLNI
-529 ILYIWISRIYRPSI
+529 ILYVWISRIYRPSV

-558 PLPAQHTSAD
+558 PLPAQHTSTD
-568 MSYLQHDVAR
+568 MSYLHHDAAR
-578 LKVGDLITLAKRITG
+578 LRVGDLITLAKRITG
-593 DGPAVRAF
+593 DRPTQHAF
-601 QQFCQINNV
+601 AQFSSQNNV
-610 VLNEN
+610 LLNEH
-615 SSANGMWW
+615 SFANGMWW

-667 QRFNQNLIMTMIDH
+667 QRFNQNLLMTMIDH

-719 SDLIRYNA
+719 ADLIRYNA

-741 RKRMHWMKVGSAH
+741 RKRIHWMQVGSAH

-790 NEAVLEARVSDRT
+790 NEAVLEARVMDRT
-803 HQLANALTEQQLAR
+803 QQLADALTEQQLAR
-817 EQADRANMSKSR
+817 EQADKANMSKSR

-842 HAARLFSTALEQSV
+842 HAARLFSTVLEQSV
-856 QSDEDRLTLQQLDRA
+856 HSEQERQTLQQLDRA

-887 LEGGSI
+887 LEGGSL
-893 QPNRQVYPLHDL
+893 QPKRQAYPLHDL
-905 LHDLELQFKSIAAQR
+905 LSDLSLQFKSIAAQR
-920 HIQLKVH
+920 NIQLKVH
-927 DVKFWINT
+927 DAQFWIDT

-954 TAKGRVV
+954 TASGRVV

-968 QRPNHIR
+968 RKPQHIR

-1025 DYPVKVYSE
+1025 DYPVEVYSE
-1034 QGKGSCFMI
+1034 LGKGSTFMI
-1043 EVPIVAAPKVV
+1043 EVPTVPAPQKTVAALQQNTAIL
-1054 ATPTQAV
+1054 ATGYRV
-1061 PLKTKAYKILCLD
+1061 LCLD
-1074 NDENILDG
+1074 NDETILDG
-1082 MSTLL
+1082 MAALL
-1087 TKWGYQ
+1087 SKWGYD
-1093 VFKATEPEQALQLI
+1093 VFKATEPEQALTII
-1107 QQENIQV
+1107 QTENIQV
-1114 WLVDQHLNQGKIGL
+1114 WLIDQHLNRDQLGM
-1128 DFILAQRQENV
+1128 DFILAHRPVSV

-1153 QRLKEL
+1153 QRLKEM
-1159 NIVLLNKPLKPA
+1159 NIVLLKKPLKPA
-1171 SLRAWLSGLKISK
+1171 GLRAWLSGLKISSDT